1 VAAVIETALESLK
14 RSPRF
19 RDRIAHIEVLPPRE
33 PQFGELGTPLSAG
46 IAHYLDSRHIR
57 LYSHQ
62 CQAVEAL
69 RAGRNIVLCTP
80 TASGKT
86 LGFDLPVFETLESD
100 RQATA
105 LFVYPTKALSNDQ
118 LKVFKDMERATGIR
132 ADAAVYDGDTPVSRR
147 GRIREM
153 SRIIVTNPHELHHVL
168 PWHSKWERFFRN
180 LRFVVFDEAHRY
192 RGVFGSNVAF
202 VIRRL
207 RRIAR
212 FYGSSPR
219 FVLST
224 ATLANPQEFG
234 EKLVGLPFEVISE
247 DGSPRGGKTFLFYNP
262 FFDGVGTLSPH
273 QETRDL
279 FLYFVKRG
287 LQTLCFT
294 ASRRM
299 AELIALWS
307 KEATAAGSA
316 LSEQIAAYRA
326 GYLPQERR
334 EIEDA
339 LKRGL
344 LTGVT
349 STNALEVGID
359 IGSLD
364 CVIISGYPGTVL
376 ATWQQ
381 AGRSGRRNRDALAVL
396 VAFQNP
402 LDQYLMKHPESFFG
416 KPHEQA
422 IIDLANPYI
431 LSGQLL
437 CAVAELPFGTGSED
451 IFPSEHASD
460 VLGELAAE
468 GLVKET
474 PHGWVYTGRGR
485 PVEAVGL
492 DHIAR
497 DAYRITCDGVL
508 LETMD
513 TGQAYREAHMG
524 AVLLHQGE
532 THVVRRFDVENHL
545 VEVERKDVDYY
556 TQAVKAVD
564 LEILGTRSTRRLGQ
578 MAVHLGELE
587 VTEATLGYKV
597 IQNDQVIAREEL
609 ELPSLRFRTTGLWFT
624 IPGDFRRAIYD
635 RSLNFGGALHALEHA
650 MIAILPL
657 EVMCDRWDIG
667 GLSTPGHPGTGEP
680 TIFLY
685 DGYEGGI
692 GLTEK
697 AQGLMERVTRLT
709 LELIRDC
716 PCEVGCPACILS
728 PKCGNDNRPMD
739 KQGALLLLEGMLE
752 RMGGPGTRV

>member
-1 VAAVIETALESLK
+1 MIATALESL
-14 RSPRF
+14 RQSPRF
-19 RDRIAHIEVLPPRE
+19 RDRIAHIEILPARE
-33 PQFGELGTPLSAG
+33 PQYGELGEPLSAG
-46 IAHYLDSRHIR
+46 IAHYLNARRIR

-62 CQAVEAL
+62 CEAVEAL
-69 RAGRNIVLCTP
+69 RAGRNVMLCTP

-86 LGFDLPVFETLESD
+86 LGFDLPVFETLERD

-118 LKVFKDMERATGIR
+118 LKVFKEMERATGIR
-132 ADAAVYDGDTPVSRR
+132 AEAAVYDGDTPVSRR

-153 SRIIVTNPHELHHVL
+153 SRIILTNPHELHHVL

-180 LRFVVFDEAHRY
+180 LRYVVFDEAHRY

-212 FYGSSPR
+212 FYGASPR

-224 ATLANPQEFG
+224 ATLANPREFG
-234 EKLVGLPFEVISE
+234 EKLVGEPFEVISE

-262 FFDGVGTLSPH
+262 FWDGAGTHSPH

-307 KEATAAGSA
+307 KEATKAGSA

-402 LDQYLMKHPESFFG
+402 LDQYLMKHPGSFFG

-437 CAVAELPFGTGSED
+437 CAVAELPFDARQED
-451 IFPSEHASD
+451 ILPGNPI
-460 VLGELAAE
+460 VE
-468 GLVKET
+468 GD
-474 PHGWVYTGRGR
+474 P
-485 PVEAVGL
+485 P
-492 DHIAR
+492 
-497 DAYRITCDGVL
+497 
-508 LETMD
+508 
-513 TGQAYREAHMG
+513 
-524 AVLLHQGE
+524 
-532 THVVRRFDVENHL
+532 
-545 VEVERKDVDYY
+545 
-556 TQAVKAVD
+556 
-564 LEILGTRSTRRLGQ
+564 RLGLHG
-578 MAVHLGELE
+578 AG
-587 VTEATLGYKV
+587 K
-597 IQNDQVIAREEL
+597 AR
-609 ELPSLRFRTTGLWFT
+609 G
-624 IPGDFRRAIYD
+624 GRR
-635 RSLNFGGALHALEHA
+635 
-650 MIAILPL
+650 P
-657 EVMCDRWDIG
+657 
-667 GLSTPGHPGTGEP
+667 
-680 TIFLY
+680 
-685 DGYEGGI
+685 
-692 GLTEK
+692 
-697 AQGLMERVTRLT
+697 
-709 LELIRDC
+709 
-716 PCEVGCPACILS
+716 
-728 PKCGNDNRPMD
+728 RPH
-739 KQGALLLLEGMLE
+739 
-752 RMGGPGTRV
+752 RP

>member
-1 VAAVIETALESLK
+1 MIESALEAL
-14 RSPRF
+14 RQSPRF
-19 RDRIAHIEVLPPRE
+19 RDRIAHIEVLPARE
-33 PQFGELGTPLSAG
+33 PEYGELGKPLPAALSR
-46 IAHYLDSRHIR
+46 YLDARGIR

-62 CQAVEAL
+62 CGAVEAL
-69 RAGRNIVLCTP
+69 RAGRNVILCTP

-86 LGFDLPVFETLESD
+86 LGFDLPVFETLARD
-100 RQATA
+100 RLATA

-118 LKVFKDMERATGIR
+118 LKVFREMERVTGIR

-147 GRIREM
+147 GRIREI
-153 SRIIVTNPHELHHVL
+153 SRIILTNPHELHHVL

-180 LRFVVFDEAHRY
+180 LRYVVFDEAHRY

-212 FYGSSPR
+212 FYGASPS

-234 EKLVGLPFEVISE
+234 EKLAGLPFDVISG

-262 FFDGVGTLSPH
+262 FFDGAGALSPH

-307 KEATAAGSA
+307 KEATKAGSA
-316 LSEQIAAYRA
+316 LSGQIAAYRA

-381 AGRSGRRNRDALAVL
+381 AGRSGRRNREALAVL
-396 VAFQNP
+396 VAFQDP
-402 LDQYLMKHPESFFG
+402 LDQYLMKHPGSFFG

-437 CAVAELPFGTGSED
+437 CAVAELPFDAGRED
-451 IFPSEHASD
+451 TLPGEASAG
-460 VLGELAAE
+460 LLPELAAE

-497 DAYRITCDGVL
+497 DAYRITCEGAL

-513 TGQAYREAHMG
+513 VSQACREAHLG

-532 THVVRRFDVENHL
+532 SYVVRRFDAENRL
-545 VEVERKDVDYY
+545 VEVERRDVDYY
-556 TQAVKAVD
+556 TRAIKAVD
-564 LEILGTRSTRRLGQ
+564 LEILGTKDMRRMGR
-578 MAVHLGELE
+578 MIFCLGELE
-587 VTEATLGYKV
+587 VTETTLGYKV
-597 IQNDQVIAREEL
+597 IRDDQVAAREDL
-609 ELPSLRFRTTGLWFT
+609 ELPPLRFPTTGLWFT
-624 IPGDFRRAIYD
+624 IPDELRRAIHD
-635 RSLNFGGALHALEHA
+635 RGLSFGGALHALEHA
-650 MIAILPL
+650 MIAILPF
-657 EVMCDRWDIG
+657 EVLCDRWDIG

-697 AQGLMERVTRLT
+697 AQGLMDRVARLT

-716 PCEVGCPACILS
+716 PCETGCPACILS

-739 KQGALLLLEGMLE
+739 KQGALLLLEGMLD
-752 RMGGPGTRV
+752 RMR

>member
-1 VAAVIETALESLK
+1 A
-14 RSPRF
+14 
-19 RDRIAHIEVLPPRE
+19 DR
-33 PQFGELGTPLSAG
+33 LGAE
-46 IAHYLDSRHIR
+46 I
-57 LYSHQ
+57 
-62 CQAVEAL
+62 
-69 RAGRNIVLCTP
+69 
-80 TASGKT
+80 
-86 LGFDLPVFETLESD
+86 
-100 RQATA
+100 
-105 LFVYPTKALSNDQ
+105 KAY
-118 LKVFKDMERATGIR
+118 
-132 ADAAVYDGDTPVSRR
+132 VYDGDTPVSRR

-180 LRFVVFDEAHRY
+180 LRYVVFDEAHRY

-212 FYGSSPR
+212 FYGASPR

-234 EKLVGLPFEVISE
+234 EKLVGLPFDVISE

-316 LSEQIAAYRA
+316 LAEQIAAYRA

-334 EIEDA
+334 LIEDG

-396 VAFQNP
+396 VGFQNP

-437 CAVAELPFGTGSED
+437 CAVAELPFETGSEEV
-451 IFPSEHASD
+451 FPAAHAGEM
-460 VLGELAAE
+460 LGELAAE

-474 PHGWVYTGRGR
+474 PHG
-485 PVEAVGL
+485 
-492 DHIAR
+492 
-497 DAYRITCDGVL
+497 
-508 LETMD
+508 
-513 TGQAYREAHMG
+513 
-524 AVLLHQGE
+524 
-532 THVVRRFDVENHL
+532 
-545 VEVERKDVDYY
+545 
-556 TQAVKAVD
+556 
-564 LEILGTRSTRRLGQ
+564 
-578 MAVHLGELE
+578 
-587 VTEATLGYKV
+587 
-597 IQNDQVIAREEL
+597 
-609 ELPSLRFRTTGLWFT
+609 
-624 IPGDFRRAIYD
+624 
-635 RSLNFGGALHALEHA
+635 
-650 MIAILPL
+650 
-657 EVMCDRWDIG
+657 
-667 GLSTPGHPGTGEP
+667 
-680 TIFLY
+680 
-685 DGYEGGI
+685 
-692 GLTEK
+692 
-697 AQGLMERVTRLT
+697 
-709 LELIRDC
+709 
-716 PCEVGCPACILS
+716 
-728 PKCGNDNRPMD
+728 
-739 KQGALLLLEGMLE
+739 
-752 RMGGPGTRV
+752 

>member
-1 VAAVIETALESLK
+1 MIESALEAL
-14 RSPRF
+14 RQSPRF
-19 RDRIAHIEVLPPRE
+19 RDRIAHIEVLPARE
-33 PQFGELGTPLSAG
+33 PEYGELGKPLPAALSR
-46 IAHYLDSRHIR
+46 YLDARGIR

-62 CQAVEAL
+62 CGAVEAL
-69 RAGRNIVLCTP
+69 RAGRNVILCTP

-86 LGFDLPVFETLESD
+86 LGFDLPVFETLARD
-100 RQATA
+100 RLATA

-118 LKVFKDMERATGIR
+118 LKVFREMERVTGIR

-147 GRIREM
+147 GRIREI
-153 SRIIVTNPHELHHVL
+153 SRIILTNPHELHHVL

-180 LRFVVFDEAHRY
+180 LRYVVFDEAHRY

-212 FYGSSPR
+212 FYGASPS

-234 EKLVGLPFEVISE
+234 EKLAGLPFDVISG

-262 FFDGVGTLSPH
+262 FFDGAGALSPH

-307 KEATAAGSA
+307 KEATKAGSA
-316 LSEQIAAYRA
+316 LSGQIAAYRA

-381 AGRSGRRNRDALAVL
+381 AGRSGRRNREALAVL
-396 VAFQNP
+396 VAFQDP
-402 LDQYLMKHPESFFG
+402 LDQYLMKHPGSFFG

-437 CAVAELPFGTGSED
+437 CAVAELPFDAGRED
-451 IFPSEHASD
+451 TLPGEASAG
-460 VLGELAAE
+460 LLPELAAE

-497 DAYRITCDGVL
+497 DAYRITCEGAL

-513 TGQAYREAHMG
+513 VSQACREAHLG

-532 THVVRRFDVENHL
+532 SYVVRRFDAENRL
-545 VEVERKDVDYY
+545 VEVERRDVDYY
-556 TQAVKAVD
+556 TRAIKAVD
-564 LEILGTRSTRRLGQ
+564 LEILGTKDMRRMGR
-578 MAVHLGELE
+578 MIFCLGELE
-587 VTEATLGYKV
+587 VTETTLGYKV
-597 IQNDQVIAREEL
+597 IRDDQVAAREDL
-609 ELPSLRFRTTGLWFT
+609 ELPPLRFPTTGLWFT
-624 IPGDFRRAIYD
+624 IPDELRRAIHD
-635 RSLNFGGALHALEHA
+635 RGLSFGGALHALEHA
-650 MIAILPL
+650 MIAILPFEIL
-657 EVMCDRWDIG
+657 CDRWDIG
-667 GLSTPGHPGTGEP
+667 GLSTPVHPGTGEP

-697 AQGLMERVTRLT
+697 AQGLMDRVARLT

-716 PCEVGCPACILS
+716 PCETGCPACILS

-739 KQGALLLLEGMLE
+739 KQGALLLLEGMLD
-752 RMGGPGTRV
+752 RMR

>member
-1 VAAVIETALESLK
+1 MIESALEAL
-14 RSPRF
+14 RQSPRF
-19 RDRIAHIEVLPPRE
+19 RDRIAHIEVLPARE
-33 PQFGELGTPLSAG
+33 PEYGELGKPLPAALSR
-46 IAHYLDSRHIR
+46 YLDARGIR

-62 CQAVEAL
+62 CGAVEAL
-69 RAGRNIVLCTP
+69 RAGRNVILCTP

-86 LGFDLPVFETLESD
+86 LGFDLPVFETLARD
-100 RQATA
+100 RLATA

-118 LKVFKDMERATGIR
+118 LKVFREMERVTGIR

-147 GRIREM
+147 GRIREI
-153 SRIIVTNPHELHHVL
+153 SRIILTNPHELHHVL

-180 LRFVVFDEAHRY
+180 LRYVVFDEAHRY

-212 FYGSSPR
+212 FYGASPS

-234 EKLVGLPFEVISE
+234 EKLAGLPFDVISG

-262 FFDGVGTLSPH
+262 FFDGAGALSPH

-307 KEATAAGSA
+307 KEATKAGSA
-316 LSEQIAAYRA
+316 LSGQIAAYRA

-381 AGRSGRRNRDALAVL
+381 AGRSGRRNREALAVL
-396 VAFQNP
+396 VAFQDP
-402 LDQYLMKHPESFFG
+402 LDQYLMKHPGSFFG

-437 CAVAELPFGTGSED
+437 CAVAELPFDAGRED
-451 IFPSEHASD
+451 TLPGEASAG
-460 VLGELAAE
+460 LLPELAAE

-474 PHGWVYTGRGR
+474 PTDGSTRGGR

-497 DAYRITCDGVL
+497 DAYRITCEGAL

-513 TGQAYREAHMG
+513 VSQACREAHLG

-532 THVVRRFDVENHL
+532 SYVVRRFDAENRL
-545 VEVERKDVDYY
+545 VEVERRDVDYY
-556 TQAVKAVD
+556 TRAIKAVD
-564 LEILGTRSTRRLGQ
+564 LEILGTKDMRRMGR
-578 MAVHLGELE
+578 MIFCLGELE
-587 VTEATLGYKV
+587 VTETTLGYKV
-597 IQNDQVIAREEL
+597 IRDDQVAAREDL
-609 ELPSLRFRTTGLWFT
+609 ELPPLRFPTTGLWFT
-624 IPGDFRRAIYD
+624 IPDELRRAIHD
-635 RSLNFGGALHALEHA
+635 RGLSFGGALHALEHA
-650 MIAILPL
+650 MIAILPFEIL
-657 EVMCDRWDIG
+657 CDRWDIG

-697 AQGLMERVTRLT
+697 AQGLMDRVARLT

-716 PCEVGCPACILS
+716 PCETGCPACILS

-739 KQGALLLLEGMLE
+739 KQGALLLLEGMLD
-752 RMGGPGTRV
+752 RMR

>member
-1 VAAVIETALESLK
+1 MIESALEAL
-14 RSPRF
+14 RQSPRF
-19 RDRIAHIEVLPPRE
+19 RDRIAHIEVLPARE
-33 PQFGELGTPLSAG
+33 PEYGELGKPLPAALSR
-46 IAHYLDSRHIR
+46 YLDARGIR

-62 CQAVEAL
+62 CEAVEAL
-69 RAGRNIVLCTP
+69 RAGRNVILCTP

-86 LGFDLPVFETLESD
+86 LGFDLPVFETLARD
-100 RQATA
+100 RLATA

-118 LKVFKDMERATGIR
+118 LKVFREMERVTGIR

-147 GRIREM
+147 GRIREI
-153 SRIIVTNPHELHHVL
+153 SRIILTNPHELHHVL

-180 LRFVVFDEAHRY
+180 LRYVVFDEAHRY

-212 FYGSSPR
+212 FYGASPS

-234 EKLVGLPFEVISE
+234 EKLAGLPFDVISG

-262 FFDGVGTLSPH
+262 FFDGAGALSPH

-307 KEATAAGSA
+307 KEATKAGSA
-316 LSEQIAAYRA
+316 LSGQIAAYRA

-381 AGRSGRRNRDALAVL
+381 AGRSGRRNREALAVL
-396 VAFQNP
+396 VAFQDP
-402 LDQYLMKHPESFFG
+402 LDQYLMKHPGSFFG

-437 CAVAELPFGTGSED
+437 CAVAELPFDAGRED
-451 IFPSEHASD
+451 TLPGEASAG
-460 VLGELAAE
+460 LLPELAAE

-497 DAYRITCDGVL
+497 DAYRITCEGAL

-513 TGQAYREAHMG
+513 VSQACREAHLG

-532 THVVRRFDVENHL
+532 SYVVRRFDAENRL
-545 VEVERKDVDYY
+545 VEVERRDVDYY
-556 TQAVKAVD
+556 TRAIKAVD
-564 LEILGTRSTRRLGQ
+564 LEILGTKDMRRMGR
-578 MAVHLGELE
+578 MIFCLGELE
-587 VTEATLGYKV
+587 VTETTLGYKV
-597 IQNDQVIAREEL
+597 IRDDQVAAREDL
-609 ELPSLRFRTTGLWFT
+609 ELPPLRFPTTGLWFT
-624 IPGDFRRAIYD
+624 IPDELRRAIHD
-635 RSLNFGGALHALEHA
+635 RGLSFGGALHALEHA
-650 MIAILPL
+650 MIAILPFEIL
-657 EVMCDRWDIG
+657 CDRWDIG

-697 AQGLMERVTRLT
+697 AQGLMDRVARLT

-716 PCEVGCPACILS
+716 PCETGCPACILS

-739 KQGALLLLEGMLE
+739 KQGALLLLEGMLD
-752 RMGGPGTRV
+752 RMR

>member
-1 VAAVIETALESLK
+1 MIETALESLK
-14 RSPRF
+14 LSPRF
-19 RDRIAHIEVLPPRE
+19 RDRIAHIEVLPARD
-33 PQFGELGTPLSAG
+33 PQYGELGAPLSAG
-46 IAHYLDSRHIR
+46 ILHYLNSRHIR

-69 RAGRNIVLCTP
+69 RAGRNVILCTP

-180 LRFVVFDEAHRY
+180 LRYVVFDEAHRY
-192 RGVFGSNVAF
+192 RGVFGSNVAL

-234 EKLVGLPFEVISE
+234 EKLVGLPFDVISE

-262 FFDGVGTLSPH
+262 FFDGAGTLSPH

-307 KEATAAGSA
+307 KEATAAGRA
-316 LSEQIAAYRA
+316 LSGQIAAYRA
-326 GYLPQERR
+326 GYLPKERR

-437 CAVAELPFGTGSED
+437 CAVAELPFDTRSED
-451 IFPSEHASD
+451 IFPASHAGEM
-460 VLGELAAE
+460 LRELAAE
-468 GLVKET
+468 GLVKDT

-564 LEILGTRSTRRLGQ
+564 LEILDTRSTRTLGQ
-578 MAVHLGELE
+578 LAVHLGDLE
-587 VTEATLGYKV
+587 VTELTMGYKV
-597 IQNDQVIAREEL
+597 IQNDQVVAREEL
-609 ELPSLRFRTTGLWFT
+609 DLPPLRFRTTGLWFT
-624 IPGDFRRAIYD
+624 IPNELRRALYD
-635 RSLNFGGALHALEHA
+635 RNLNFGGALHALEHA

-697 AQGLMERVTRLT
+697 AQGLMARVTRLT

-752 RMGGPGTRV
+752 KMR

>member
-1 VAAVIETALESLK
+1 MIESALEAL
-14 RSPRF
+14 RQSPRF
-19 RDRIAHIEVLPPRE
+19 RDRIAHIEVLPARE
-33 PQFGELGTPLSAG
+33 PEYGELGKPLPAALSR
-46 IAHYLDSRHIR
+46 YLDARGIR

-62 CQAVEAL
+62 CGAVEAL
-69 RAGRNIVLCTP
+69 RAGRNVILCTP

-86 LGFDLPVFETLESD
+86 LGFDLPVFETLARD
-100 RQATA
+100 RRAAA

-118 LKVFKDMERATGIR
+118 LKVFREMERVTGIR

-147 GRIREM
+147 GRIREI
-153 SRIIVTNPHELHHVL
+153 SRIILTNPHELHHVL

-180 LRFVVFDEAHRY
+180 LRYVVFDEAHRY

-212 FYGSSPR
+212 FYGASPS

-234 EKLVGLPFEVISE
+234 EKLAGLPFDVISG

-262 FFDGVGTLSPH
+262 FFDGAGALSPH

-307 KEATAAGSA
+307 KEATKAGSA
-316 LSEQIAAYRA
+316 LSGQIAAYRA

-396 VAFQNP
+396 VAFQDP
-402 LDQYLMKHPESFFG
+402 LDQYLMKHPGSFFG

-437 CAVAELPFGTGSED
+437 CAVAELPFDAGRED
-451 IFPSEHASD
+451 TLPGEASAG
-460 VLGELAAE
+460 LLPELAAE

-497 DAYRITCDGVL
+497 DAYRITCEGAL

-513 TGQAYREAHMG
+513 VSQACREAHLG

-532 THVVRRFDVENHL
+532 SYVVRRFDAENRL
-545 VEVERKDVDYY
+545 VEVERRDVDYY
-556 TQAVKAVD
+556 TRAIKAVD
-564 LEILGTRSTRRLGQ
+564 LEILGTKDMRRMGR
-578 MAVHLGELE
+578 MIFCLGELE
-587 VTEATLGYKV
+587 VTETTLGYKV
-597 IQNDQVIAREEL
+597 IRDDQVAAREDL
-609 ELPSLRFRTTGLWFT
+609 ELPPLRFPTTGLWFT
-624 IPGDFRRAIYD
+624 IPDELRRAIHD
-635 RSLNFGGALHALEHA
+635 RGLSFGGALHALEHA
-650 MIAILPL
+650 MIAILPFEIL
-657 EVMCDRWDIG
+657 CDRWDIG

-697 AQGLMERVTRLT
+697 AQGLMDRVARLT

-716 PCEVGCPACILS
+716 PCETGCPACILS

-739 KQGALLLLEGMLE
+739 KQGALLLLEGMLD
-752 RMGGPGTRV
+752 RMR

>member
-1 VAAVIETALESLK
+1 MIESALDAL
-14 RSPRF
+14 RQSPRF
-19 RDRIAHIEVLPPRE
+19 RDRIAHIEVLPARE
-33 PQFGELGTPLSAG
+33 PEYGELGEPLPAALSR
-46 IAHYLDSRHIR
+46 YLDARGIR

-62 CQAVEAL
+62 CEAVEAL
-69 RAGRNIVLCTP
+69 RAGRNVILCTP

-86 LGFDLPVFETLESD
+86 LGFDLPVFETLARD
-100 RQATA
+100 RRAAA

-118 LKVFKDMERATGIR
+118 LKVFREMERVTGIR

-147 GRIREM
+147 GRIREI
-153 SRIIVTNPHELHHVL
+153 SRIILTNPHELHHVL

-180 LRFVVFDEAHRY
+180 LRYVVFDEAHRY

-212 FYGSSPR
+212 FYGASPS

-234 EKLVGLPFEVISE
+234 EKLAGLPFDVISG

-262 FFDGVGTLSPH
+262 FFDGAGALSPH

-307 KEATAAGSA
+307 KEATKAGSA
-316 LSEQIAAYRA
+316 LSGQIAAYRA

-334 EIEDA
+334 GIEDA

-396 VAFQNP
+396 VAFQDP
-402 LDQYLMKHPESFFG
+402 LDQYLMKHPGSFFG

-437 CAVAELPFGTGSED
+437 CAVAELPFDAGRED
-451 IFPSEHASD
+451 TLPGEASAG
-460 VLGELAAE
+460 LLPELAAE

-497 DAYRITCDGVL
+497 DAYRITCEGAL

-513 TGQAYREAHMG
+513 VSQACREAHLG

-532 THVVRRFDVENHL
+532 SYVVRRFDAENRL
-545 VEVERKDVDYY
+545 VEVERRDVDYY
-556 TQAVKAVD
+556 TRAIKAVD
-564 LEILGTRSTRRLGQ
+564 LEILGTKDMRRMGR
-578 MAVHLGELE
+578 MIFCLGELE
-587 VTEATLGYKV
+587 VTETTLGYKV
-597 IQNDQVIAREEL
+597 IRDDQVAAREDL
-609 ELPSLRFRTTGLWFT
+609 ELPPLRFRTTGLWFT
-624 IPGDFRRAIYD
+624 IPDELRRAIHD
-635 RSLNFGGALHALEHA
+635 RGLSFGGALHALEHA
-650 MIAILPL
+650 MIAILPF
-657 EVMCDRWDIG
+657 EVLCDRWDIG

-697 AQGLMERVTRLT
+697 AQGLMDRVTRLT

-716 PCEVGCPACILS
+716 PCETGCPACILS

-739 KQGALLLLEGMLE
+739 KQGALLLLAGMLE
-752 RMGGPGTRV
+752 NMRQ

>member
-1 VAAVIETALESLK
+1 MIESALEAL
-14 RSPRF
+14 RQSPRF
-19 RDRIAHIEVLPPRE
+19 RDRIAHIEVLPARE
-33 PQFGELGTPLSAG
+33 PEYGELGKPLPAALSR
-46 IAHYLDSRHIR
+46 YLDARGIR

-62 CQAVEAL
+62 CGAVEAL
-69 RAGRNIVLCTP
+69 RAGRNVILCTP

-86 LGFDLPVFETLESD
+86 LGFDLPVFETLARD
-100 RQATA
+100 RLATA

-118 LKVFKDMERATGIR
+118 LKVFREMERVTGIR

-147 GRIREM
+147 GRIREI
-153 SRIIVTNPHELHHVL
+153 SRIILTNPHELHHVL

-180 LRFVVFDEAHRY
+180 LRYVVFDEAHRY

-212 FYGSSPR
+212 FYGASPS

-234 EKLVGLPFEVISE
+234 EKLAGLPFDVISG

-262 FFDGVGTLSPH
+262 FFDGAGALSPH

-307 KEATAAGSA
+307 KEATKAGSA

-381 AGRSGRRNRDALAVL
+381 AGRSGRRNREALAVL
-396 VAFQNP
+396 VAFQDP
-402 LDQYLMKHPESFFG
+402 LDQYLMKHPGSFFG

-437 CAVAELPFGTGSED
+437 CAVAELPFDAGRED
-451 IFPSEHASD
+451 TLPGEASAG
-460 VLGELAAE
+460 LLPELAAE

-497 DAYRITCDGVL
+497 DAYRITCEGAL

-513 TGQAYREAHMG
+513 VSQACREAHLG

-532 THVVRRFDVENHL
+532 SYVVRRFDAENRL
-545 VEVERKDVDYY
+545 VEVERRDVDYY
-556 TQAVKAVD
+556 TRAIKAVD
-564 LEILGTRSTRRLGQ
+564 LEILGTKDMRRMGR
-578 MAVHLGELE
+578 MIFCLGELE
-587 VTEATLGYKV
+587 VTETTLGYKV
-597 IQNDQVIAREEL
+597 IRDDQVAAREDL
-609 ELPSLRFRTTGLWFT
+609 ELPPLRFPTTGLWFT
-624 IPGDFRRAIYD
+624 IPDELRRAIHD
-635 RSLNFGGALHALEHA
+635 RGLSFGGALHALEHA
-650 MIAILPL
+650 MIAILPFEIL
-657 EVMCDRWDIG
+657 CDRWDIG

-697 AQGLMERVTRLT
+697 AQGLMDRVARLT

-716 PCEVGCPACILS
+716 PCETGCPACILS

-739 KQGALLLLEGMLE
+739 KQGALLLLEGMLD
-752 RMGGPGTRV
+752 RMR

>member
-1 VAAVIETALESLK
+1 MIESALDAL
-14 RSPRF
+14 RQSPRF
-19 RDRIAHIEVLPPRE
+19 RDRIAHIEVLPARE
-33 PQFGELGTPLSAG
+33 PEYGELGKPLPAALSR
-46 IAHYLDSRHIR
+46 YLDARGIR

-62 CQAVEAL
+62 CGAVEAL
-69 RAGRNIVLCTP
+69 RAGRNVILCTP

-86 LGFDLPVFETLESD
+86 LGFDLPVFETLARD
-100 RQATA
+100 RLATA

-118 LKVFKDMERATGIR
+118 LKVFREMERVTGIR

-147 GRIREM
+147 GRIREI
-153 SRIIVTNPHELHHVL
+153 SRIILTNPHELHHVL

-180 LRFVVFDEAHRY
+180 LRYVVFDEAHRY

-212 FYGSSPR
+212 FYGASPS

-234 EKLVGLPFEVISE
+234 EKLAGLPFDVISG

-262 FFDGVGTLSPH
+262 FFDGAGALSPH

-307 KEATAAGSA
+307 KEATKAGSA
-316 LSEQIAAYRA
+316 LSGQIAAYRA

-381 AGRSGRRNRDALAVL
+381 AGRSGRRNREALAVL
-396 VAFQNP
+396 VAFQDP
-402 LDQYLMKHPESFFG
+402 LDQYLMKHPGSFFG

-437 CAVAELPFGTGSED
+437 CAVAELPFDAGQED
-451 IFPSEHASD
+451 ILPGEVSAG
-460 VLGELAAE
+460 LLPELAAE

-497 DAYRITCDGVL
+497 DAYRITCEGAL

-513 TGQAYREAHMG
+513 VSQACREAHLG

-532 THVVRRFDVENHL
+532 SYVVRRFDAENRL
-545 VEVERKDVDYY
+545 VEVERRDVDYY
-556 TQAVKAVD
+556 TRAIKAVD
-564 LEILGTRSTRRLGQ
+564 LEILGTKDMRRMGR
-578 MAVHLGELE
+578 MIFCLGELE
-587 VTEATLGYKV
+587 VTETTLGYKV
-597 IQNDQVIAREEL
+597 IRDDQVAAREDL
-609 ELPSLRFRTTGLWFT
+609 ELPPLRFPTTGLWFT
-624 IPGDFRRAIYD
+624 IPDELRRAIHD
-635 RSLNFGGALHALEHA
+635 RGLSFGGALHALEHA
-650 MIAILPL
+650 MIAILPFEIL
-657 EVMCDRWDIG
+657 CDRWDIG

-697 AQGLMERVTRLT
+697 AQGLMDRVARLT

-716 PCEVGCPACILS
+716 PCETGCPACILS

-739 KQGALLLLEGMLE
+739 KQGALLLLEGMLD
-752 RMGGPGTRV
+752 RMR

>member
-1 VAAVIETALESLK
+1 MIESALEAL
-14 RSPRF
+14 RQSPRF
-19 RDRIAHIEVLPPRE
+19 RDRIAHIEVLPARE
-33 PQFGELGTPLSAG
+33 PEYGELGKPLPAALSR
-46 IAHYLDSRHIR
+46 YLDARGIR

-62 CQAVEAL
+62 CGAVEAL
-69 RAGRNIVLCTP
+69 RAGRNVILCTP

-86 LGFDLPVFETLESD
+86 LGFDLPVFETLARD
-100 RQATA
+100 RLATA

-118 LKVFKDMERATGIR
+118 LKVFREMERVTGIR

-147 GRIREM
+147 GRIREI
-153 SRIIVTNPHELHHVL
+153 SRIILTNPHELHHVL

-180 LRFVVFDEAHRY
+180 LRYVVFDEAHRY

-212 FYGSSPR
+212 FYGASPS

-234 EKLVGLPFEVISE
+234 EKLAGLPFDVISG

-262 FFDGVGTLSPH
+262 FFDGAGALSPH

-307 KEATAAGSA
+307 KEATKAGSA
-316 LSEQIAAYRA
+316 LSGQIAAYRA

-381 AGRSGRRNRDALAVL
+381 AGRSGRRNREALAVL
-396 VAFQNP
+396 VAFQDP
-402 LDQYLMKHPESFFG
+402 LDQYLMKHPGSFFG

-437 CAVAELPFGTGSED
+437 CAVAELPFDAGRED
-451 IFPSEHASD
+451 TLPGEASAG
-460 VLGELAAE
+460 LLPELAAE

-497 DAYRITCDGVL
+497 DAYRITCEGAL

-513 TGQAYREAHMG
+513 VSQACREAHLG

-532 THVVRRFDVENHL
+532 SYVVRRFDAENRL
-545 VEVERKDVDYY
+545 VEVERRDVDYY
-556 TQAVKAVD
+556 TRAIKAVD
-564 LEILGTRSTRRLGQ
+564 LEILGTKDMRRMGR
-578 MAVHLGELE
+578 MIFCLGELE
-587 VTEATLGYKV
+587 VTETTLGYKV
-597 IQNDQVIAREEL
+597 IRDDQVAAREDL
-609 ELPSLRFRTTGLWFT
+609 ELPPLRFPTTGLWFT
-624 IPGDFRRAIYD
+624 IPDELRRAIHD
-635 RSLNFGGALHALEHA
+635 RGLSFGGALHALEHA
-650 MIAILPL
+650 MIAILPFEIL
-657 EVMCDRWDIG
+657 CDRWDIG

-697 AQGLMERVTRLT
+697 AQGLMDRVARLT

-716 PCEVGCPACILS
+716 PCETGCPACILS

-739 KQGALLLLEGMLE
+739 KQGALLLL
-752 RMGGPGTRV
+752 

>member
-1 VAAVIETALESLK
+1 MIETALESLK
-14 RSPRF
+14 MSPRF

-33 PQFGELGTPLSAG
+33 PQFGELGAPLSAG
-46 IAHYLDSRHIR
+46 ISHYLNSRHIR

-69 RAGRNIVLCTP
+69 RAGRNVILCTP

-180 LRFVVFDEAHRY
+180 LRYVVFDEAHRY

-212 FYGSSPR
+212 FYGASPR

-234 EKLVGLPFEVISE
+234 EKLVGAPFAVISE

-316 LSEQIAAYRA
+316 LAEQIAAYRA

-334 EIEDA
+334 LIEDG

-396 VAFQNP
+396 VGFQNP
-402 LDQYLMKHPESFFG
+402 LDQYLMRHPESFFG

-437 CAVAELPFGTGSED
+437 CAVAELPFETGSEEN
-451 IFPSEHASD
+451 FPAAHVGEM
-460 VLGELAAE
+460 LGELAAE

-497 DAYRITCDGVL
+497 DAYRITSDGVL

-513 TGQAYREAHMG
+513 TSQAYREAHMG

-532 THVVRRFDVENHL
+532 SHVVRRFDVENHL

-556 TQAVKAVD
+556 TQAIKNVD
-564 LEILGTRSTRRLGQ
+564 LEILGTRATRRLGQ

-587 VTEATLGYKV
+587 VSEMTLGYKV
-597 IQNDQVIAREEL
+597 IQNDQVVAREEL
-609 ELPSLRFRTTGLWFT
+609 DLPPLRFRTTGLWFT
-624 IPGDFRRAIYD
+624 IPNELRRAIYD
-635 RSLNFGGALHALEHA
+635 RGLNFGGALHALEHA
-650 MIAILPL
+650 MIAILPF

-716 PCEVGCPACILS
+716 PCETGCPACILS

-739 KQGALLLLEGMLE
+739 KQGAFLLLEGMLE

>member
-1 VAAVIETALESLK
+1 VAAVIESALDAL
-14 RSPRF
+14 RQSPRF
-19 RDRIAHIEVLPPRE
+19 RDRIAHIEVLPARE
-33 PQFGELGTPLSAG
+33 PEYGELGKPLPAALSR
-46 IAHYLDSRHIR
+46 YLDARGIR

-62 CQAVEAL
+62 CGAVEAL
-69 RAGRNIVLCTP
+69 RAGRNVILCTP

-86 LGFDLPVFETLESD
+86 LGFDLPVFETLARD
-100 RQATA
+100 RLATA

-118 LKVFKDMERATGIR
+118 LKVFREMERVTGIR

-147 GRIREM
+147 GRIREI
-153 SRIIVTNPHELHHVL
+153 SRIILTNPHELHHVL

-180 LRFVVFDEAHRY
+180 LRYVVFDEAHRY

-212 FYGSSPR
+212 FYGASPS

-234 EKLVGLPFEVISE
+234 EKLAGLPFDVISG

-262 FFDGVGTLSPH
+262 FFDGAGALSPH

-307 KEATAAGSA
+307 KEATKAGSA
-316 LSEQIAAYRA
+316 LSGQIAAYRA

-381 AGRSGRRNRDALAVL
+381 AGRSGRRNREALAVL
-396 VAFQNP
+396 VAFQDP
-402 LDQYLMKHPESFFG
+402 LDQYLMKHPGSFFG

-437 CAVAELPFGTGSED
+437 CAVAELPFDAGQED
-451 IFPSEHASD
+451 ILPGEVSAG
-460 VLGELAAE
+460 LLPELAAE

-497 DAYRITCDGVL
+497 DAYRITCEGAL

-513 TGQAYREAHMG
+513 VSQACREAHLG

-532 THVVRRFDVENHL
+532 SYVVRRFDAENRL
-545 VEVERKDVDYY
+545 VEVERRDVDYY
-556 TQAVKAVD
+556 TRAIKAVD
-564 LEILGTRSTRRLGQ
+564 LEILGTKDMRRMGR
-578 MAVHLGELE
+578 MIFCLGELE
-587 VTEATLGYKV
+587 VTETTLGYKV
-597 IQNDQVIAREEL
+597 IRDDQVAAREDL
-609 ELPSLRFRTTGLWFT
+609 ELPPLRFPTTGLWFT
-624 IPGDFRRAIYD
+624 IPDELRRAIHD
-635 RSLNFGGALHALEHA
+635 RGLSFGGALHALEHA
-650 MIAILPL
+650 MIAILPFEIL
-657 EVMCDRWDIG
+657 CDRWDIG

-697 AQGLMERVTRLT
+697 AQGLMDRVARLT

-716 PCEVGCPACILS
+716 PCETGCPACILS

-739 KQGALLLLEGMLE
+739 KQGALLLLEGMLD
-752 RMGGPGTRV
+752 RMR

>member
-1 VAAVIETALESLK
+1 VAAVIATALEALK

-19 RDRIAHIEVLPPRE
+19 RDRIAHIEILPARE
-33 PQFGELGTPLSAG
+33 PRYGELGEPLSAG
-46 IAHYLDSRHIR
+46 LQHYLDARRIR

-62 CQAVEAL
+62 CEAVEAL
-69 RAGRNIVLCTP
+69 RAGRNVILCTP

-86 LGFDLPVFETLESD
+86 LGFDLPVFETLERD

-153 SRIIVTNPHELHHVL
+153 SRIILTNPHELHHVL

-180 LRFVVFDEAHRY
+180 LRYVVFDEAHRY

-212 FYGSSPR
+212 FYGASPR

-224 ATLANPQEFG
+224 ATLANPKEFG
-234 EKLVGLPFEVISE
+234 ERLVGEPFEVIAE

-262 FFDGVGTLSPH
+262 FWDGVGTLSPH

-307 KEATAAGSA
+307 KEAVNAGSA
-316 LSEQIAAYRA
+316 LTDQIAAYRA

-334 EIEDA
+334 GIEDA

-402 LDQYLMKHPESFFG
+402 LDQYLMKHPGSFFG

-437 CAVAELPFGTGSED
+437 CAAAELPFEAGRED
-451 IFPSEHASD
+451 ILPGEAAAG
-460 VLGELAAE
+460 LLPELAAE

-497 DAYRITCDGVL
+497 DAYRITCGGAL

-513 TGQAYREAHMG
+513 VSQAYREAHLG

-532 THVVRRFDVENHL
+532 SYVVRRFDVENRL
-545 VEVERKDVDYY
+545 VEAERMDVDCY
-556 TQAVKAVD
+556 TQAIKAVD
-564 LEILGTRSTRRLGQ
+564 LEILGTRDMRRVGR
-578 MAVHLGELE
+578 MVFCLGELE
-587 VTEATLGYKV
+587 VTETALGYKV
-597 IQNDQVIAREEL
+597 IQDDQVVARETL
-609 ELPSLRFRTTGLWFT
+609 ELPPLRFRTTGLWFT
-624 IPGDFRRAIYD
+624 IPHELRRAVHD
-635 RSLNFGGALHALEHA
+635 RGLNFGGALHALEHA
-650 MIAILPL
+650 MIAVLPF

-716 PCEVGCPACILS
+716 PCETGCPACILS

-752 RMGGPGTRV
+752 NMKATGGS

>member
-1 VAAVIETALESLK
+1 VIETALESLK
-14 RSPRF
+14 MSPRF
-19 RDRIAHIEVLPPRE
+19 RERIAHIEVLPARE
-33 PQFGELGTPLSAG
+33 PQYGELGAALSAG
-46 IAHYLDSRHIR
+46 ILHYLDSRHIR

-62 CQAVEAL
+62 CQAIEAL

-86 LGFDLPVFETLESD
+86 LGFDLPVFETLEGD

-118 LKVFKDMERATGIR
+118 FKVFKDMERATGIR
-132 ADAAVYDGDTPVSRR
+132 ADTAVYDGDTPVSRR

-153 SRIIVTNPHELHHVL
+153 SRIIITNPHELHHVL

-180 LRFVVFDEAHRY
+180 LRYVVFDEAHRY
-192 RGVFGSNVAF
+192 RGVFGSNVAL

-207 RRIAR
+207 RRIAG
-212 FYGSSPR
+212 FYGASPR

-234 EKLVGLPFEVISE
+234 EKLVGLPFDVISE

-262 FFDGVGTLSPH
+262 FFDGVGSLSPH

-279 FLYFVKRG
+279 FLFFVRRG

-307 KEATAAGSA
+307 KEATASGSA
-316 LSEQIAAYRA
+316 LSKQIAAYRA
-326 GYLPQERR
+326 GYLPKERR

-396 VAFQNP
+396 VGFQNP

-422 IIDLANPYI
+422 IIDLENPYI

-437 CAVAELPFGTGSED
+437 CTVAELPLDARGEA
-451 IFPSEHASD
+451 IFPMAYSGE
-460 VLGELAAE
+460 LLPELAAE
-468 GLVKET
+468 GLVKDT

-497 DAYRITCDGVL
+497 DAYHITCDGVL

-513 TGQAYREAHMG
+513 AGQAYREAHLG
-524 AVLLHQGE
+524 AVLLHQGD
-532 THVVRRFDVENHL
+532 THVVRRFDLENHL
-545 VEVERKDVDYY
+545 VEVERTDVDYY
-556 TQAVKAVD
+556 TQAIKTVD
-564 LEILGTRSTRRLGQ
+564 LEILATRDTRRLGQ

-587 VTEATLGYKV
+587 VTEKTLGYKV
-597 IQNDQVIAREEL
+597 MQNDQVIAREEL
-609 ELPSLRFRTTGLWFT
+609 ELPPLSFRTAGLWFT
-624 IPGDFRRAIYD
+624 IPGELRRAIYD
-635 RSLNFGGALHALEHA
+635 GNFNFGGALHALEHA

-697 AQGLMERVTRLT
+697 AQELMERVTRLT

-716 PCEVGCPACILS
+716 PCELGCPACILS

>member
-1 VAAVIETALESLK
+1 MIESALDAL
-14 RSPRF
+14 RQSPRF
-19 RDRIAHIEVLPPRE
+19 RDRIAHIEVLPARE
-33 PQFGELGTPLSAG
+33 PEYGELGKPLPAALSR
-46 IAHYLDSRHIR
+46 YLDARGIR

-62 CQAVEAL
+62 CGAVEAL
-69 RAGRNIVLCTP
+69 RAGRNVILCTP

-86 LGFDLPVFETLESD
+86 LGFDLPVFETLARD
-100 RQATA
+100 RLATA

-118 LKVFKDMERATGIR
+118 LKVFREMERVTGIR

-147 GRIREM
+147 GRIREI
-153 SRIIVTNPHELHHVL
+153 SRIILTNPHELHHVL

-180 LRFVVFDEAHRY
+180 LRYVVFDEAHRY

-212 FYGSSPR
+212 FYGASPS

-234 EKLVGLPFEVISE
+234 EKLAGLPFDVISG

-262 FFDGVGTLSPH
+262 FFDGAGALSPH

-307 KEATAAGSA
+307 KEATKAGSA
-316 LSEQIAAYRA
+316 LSGQIAAYRA

-381 AGRSGRRNRDALAVL
+381 AGRSGRRNREALAVL
-396 VAFQNP
+396 VAFQDP
-402 LDQYLMKHPESFFG
+402 LDQYLMKHPGSFFG

-437 CAVAELPFGTGSED
+437 CAVAELPFDAGRED
-451 IFPSEHASD
+451 TLPGEASAG
-460 VLGELAAE
+460 LLPELAAE

-497 DAYRITCDGVL
+497 DAYRITCEGAL

-513 TGQAYREAHMG
+513 VSQACREAHLG

-532 THVVRRFDVENHL
+532 SYVVRRFDAENRL
-545 VEVERKDVDYY
+545 VEVERRDVDYY
-556 TQAVKAVD
+556 TRAIKAVD
-564 LEILGTRSTRRLGQ
+564 LEILGTKDMRRMGR
-578 MAVHLGELE
+578 MIFCLGELE
-587 VTEATLGYKV
+587 VTETTLGYKV
-597 IQNDQVIAREEL
+597 IRDDQVAAREDL
-609 ELPSLRFRTTGLWFT
+609 ELPPLRFPTTGLWFT
-624 IPGDFRRAIYD
+624 IPDELRRAIHD
-635 RSLNFGGALHALEHA
+635 RGLSFGGALHALEHA
-650 MIAILPL
+650 MIAILPFEIL
-657 EVMCDRWDIG
+657 CDRWDIG

-697 AQGLMERVTRLT
+697 AQGLMDRVARLT

-716 PCEVGCPACILS
+716 PCETGCPA
-728 PKCGNDNRPMD
+728 
-739 KQGALLLLEGMLE
+739 
-752 RMGGPGTRV
+752 

>member
-1 VAAVIETALESLK
+1 MIATALESI
-14 RSPRF
+14 RQSPRF
-19 RDRIAHIEVLPPRE
+19 RDRIAHVEVLPARE
-33 PQFGELGTPLSAG
+33 PHYGELGEPLSAG
-46 IAHYLDSRHIR
+46 ISHYLDARRIR

-62 CQAVEAL
+62 CEAVEAL
-69 RAGRNIVLCTP
+69 RAGRNVMLCTP

-86 LGFDLPVFETLESD
+86 LGFDLPVFETLERD

-132 ADAAVYDGDTPVSRR
+132 ADAAVYDGDTPASRR

-153 SRIIVTNPHELHHVL
+153 SRIILTNPHELHHVL

-180 LRFVVFDEAHRY
+180 LHYVVFDEAHRY

-212 FYGSSPR
+212 FYGASPR

-224 ATLANPQEFG
+224 ATLANPREFG
-234 EKLVGLPFEVISE
+234 EKLVGLPFDVISE

-262 FFDGVGTLSPH
+262 FFDGTGAHSPH

-307 KEATAAGSA
+307 KEATKAGSA

-402 LDQYLMKHPESFFG
+402 LDQYLMKHPGSFFG

-437 CAVAELPFGTGSED
+437 CAVAELPYDAGRE
-451 IFPSEHASD
+451 D
-460 VLGELAAE
+460 VLTGEVVSTLLPELAAE
-468 GLVKET
+468 GLVRET

-492 DHIAR
+492 EHIAR
-497 DAYRITCDGVL
+497 DAYRITCGDAL

-513 TGQAYREAHMG
+513 VSQAFREAHLG
-524 AVLLHQGE
+524 GVLLHQGE
-532 THVVRRFDVENHL
+532 TYVVRRFDAENRL
-545 VEVERKDVDYY
+545 VEAERKDVDYY
-556 TQAVKAVD
+556 TQAIKAVD
-564 LEILGTRSTRRLGQ
+564 LEILGTRDIRRIGR
-578 MAVHLGELE
+578 MVFCLGELE
-587 VTEATLGYKV
+587 VAETTLGYKV
-597 IQNDQVIAREEL
+597 IQDDQVVARETL
-609 ELPSLRFRTTGLWFT
+609 ELPPLRFRTTGLWFA
-624 IPGDFRRAIYD
+624 IPGELRRAVHD
-635 RSLNFGGALHALEHA
+635 RGLNFGGALHALEHA
-650 MIAILPL
+650 MIAILPF

-697 AQGLMERVTRLT
+697 AQELMERVTRQT

-716 PCEVGCPACILS
+716 PCETGCPACILS

-752 RMGGPGTRV
+752 MMR

>member
-1 VAAVIETALESLK
+1 VIESALDAL
-14 RSPRF
+14 RQSPRF
-19 RDRIAHIEVLPPRE
+19 RDRIAHIEVLPARE
-33 PQFGELGTPLSAG
+33 PEYGELGEPLPAALSR
-46 IAHYLDSRHIR
+46 YLDARGIR

-62 CQAVEAL
+62 CEAVEAL
-69 RAGRNIVLCTP
+69 RAGRNVILCTP

-86 LGFDLPVFETLESD
+86 LGFDLPVFETLARD
-100 RQATA
+100 RRAAA

-118 LKVFKDMERATGIR
+118 LKVFREMERATGIR

-147 GRIREM
+147 GRIREI
-153 SRIIVTNPHELHHVL
+153 SRIILTNPHELHHVL

-180 LRFVVFDEAHRY
+180 LRYVVFDEAHRY

-212 FYGSSPR
+212 FYGASPS

-234 EKLVGLPFEVISE
+234 EKLAGLPFDVISG

-262 FFDGVGTLSPH
+262 FFDGAGALSPH

-307 KEATAAGSA
+307 KEATKAGSA
-316 LSEQIAAYRA
+316 LSGQIAAYRA

-381 AGRSGRRNRDALAVL
+381 AGRSGRRNREALAVL
-396 VAFQNP
+396 VAFQDP
-402 LDQYLMKHPESFFG
+402 LDQYLMKHPGSFFG

-437 CAVAELPFGTGSED
+437 CAVAELPFDAGRED
-451 IFPSEHASD
+451 TLPGEASAG
-460 VLGELAAE
+460 LLPELAAE

-497 DAYRITCDGVL
+497 DAYRITCEGAL

-513 TGQAYREAHMG
+513 VSQACREAHLG

-532 THVVRRFDVENHL
+532 SYVVRRFDAENRL
-545 VEVERKDVDYY
+545 VEVERRDVDYY
-556 TQAVKAVD
+556 TRAIKAVD
-564 LEILGTRSTRRLGQ
+564 LEILGTKDMRRMGR
-578 MAVHLGELE
+578 MIFCLGELE
-587 VTEATLGYKV
+587 VTETTLGYKV
-597 IQNDQVIAREEL
+597 IRDDQVAAREDL
-609 ELPSLRFRTTGLWFT
+609 ELPPLRFPTTGLWFT
-624 IPGDFRRAIYD
+624 IPDELRRAIHD
-635 RSLNFGGALHALEHA
+635 RGLSFGGALHALEHA
-650 MIAILPL
+650 MIAILPFEIL
-657 EVMCDRWDIG
+657 CDRWDIG

-697 AQGLMERVTRLT
+697 AQGLMDRVARLT

-716 PCEVGCPACILS
+716 PCETGCPACILS

-739 KQGALLLLEGMLE
+739 KQGALLLLEGMLD
-752 RMGGPGTRV
+752 RMR

>member
-1 VAAVIETALESLK
+1 M
-14 RSPRF
+14 P
-19 RDRIAHIEVLPPRE
+19 
-33 PQFGELGTPLSAG
+33 
-46 IAHYLDSRHIR
+46 
-57 LYSHQ
+57 
-62 CQAVEAL
+62 C
-69 RAGRNIVLCTP
+69 GR
-80 TASGKT
+80 
-86 LGFDLPVFETLESD
+86 
-100 RQATA
+100 
-105 LFVYPTKALSNDQ
+105 
-118 LKVFKDMERATGIR
+118 
-132 ADAAVYDGDTPVSRR
+132 
-147 GRIREM
+147 
-153 SRIIVTNPHELHHVL
+153 
-168 PWHSKWERFFRN
+168 
-180 LRFVVFDEAHRY
+180 
-192 RGVFGSNVAF
+192 
-202 VIRRL
+202 
-207 RRIAR
+207 
-212 FYGSSPR
+212 
-219 FVLST
+219 
-224 ATLANPQEFG
+224 
-234 EKLVGLPFEVISE
+234 
-247 DGSPRGGKTFLFYNP
+247 
-262 FFDGVGTLSPH
+262 
-273 QETRDL
+273 
-279 FLYFVKRG
+279 
-287 LQTLCFT
+287 
-294 ASRRM
+294 
-299 AELIALWS
+299 
-307 KEATAAGSA
+307 KEATASGSA

-326 GYLPQERR
+326 GYLPKERR

-396 VAFQNP
+396 VGFQNP

-422 IIDLANPYI
+422 IIDLENPYI
-431 LSGQLL
+431 LSGHLL
-437 CAVAELPFGTGSED
+437 CTVAELPLDTRSEAV
-451 IFPSEHASD
+451 FPMAYSGE
-460 VLGELAAE
+460 LLPELAAE

-497 DAYRITCDGVL
+497 DAYHITCDGVL

-513 TGQAYREAHMG
+513 AGQAYREAHLG
-524 AVLLHQGE
+524 AVLLHQGD
-532 THVVRRFDVENHL
+532 THVVRRFDLENHL

-556 TQAVKAVD
+556 TQAVKTVD
-564 LEILGTRSTRRLGQ
+564 LEILATRDTRRLGQ

-587 VTEATLGYKV
+587 VTEKTLGYKV
-597 IQNDQVIAREEL
+597 MQNDQVIAREEL
-609 ELPSLRFRTTGLWFT
+609 ELPPLSFRTAGLWFT
-624 IPGDFRRAIYD
+624 IPGELRRAIYD
-635 RSLNFGGALHALEHA
+635 GNFNFGGALHALEHA

-697 AQGLMERVTRLT
+697 AQELMERVTRLT

-716 PCEVGCPACILS
+716 PCEARMPCLHPLAQVRERQPPHGQAGGAPAAGGDAGEDEGDS
-728 PKCGNDNRPMD
+728 GRSGNRRQMENEKKMMMTIPAPIETIQKRVSCRTFDGRPID
-739 KQGALLLLEGMLE
+739 GKTKEKLCEFLRSNTRGPFGNPLRFDLIDLTEAE
-752 RMGGPGTRV
+752 RGPN

>member
-1 VAAVIETALESLK
+1 VIETVLESL
-14 RSPRF
+14 RMSPRF
-19 RDRIAHIEVLPPRE
+19 RDRIAHIEVLQARKPR
-33 PQFGELGTPLSAG
+33 FGELRAPLSAG
-46 IAHYLDSRHIR
+46 IAHYLNSRHIR

-69 RAGRNIVLCTP
+69 RAGRNVILCTP

-147 GRIREM
+147 GRIREI

-180 LRFVVFDEAHRY
+180 LRYVVFDEAHRY

-212 FYGSSPR
+212 FYGASPR

-262 FFDGVGTLSPH
+262 FFAGAGTLSPH

-307 KEATAAGSA
+307 KEAAAAGPILA
-316 LSEQIAAYRA
+316 EQIAAYRA
-326 GYLPQERR
+326 GYLPGERR

-416 KPHEQA
+416 KSHEQA

-437 CAVAELPFGTGSED
+437 CTVAELPLETGSEE
-451 IFPSEHASD
+451 IFPAANAGEM
-460 VLGELAAE
+460 LGELAAE

-474 PHGWVYTGRGR
+474 AHGWVYTGRGR

-497 DAYRITCDGVL
+497 DAYRITCGGVL

-513 TGQAYREAHMG
+513 AGQAYREAHLG

-532 THVVRRFDVENHL
+532 THVVRHFDVENHL

-564 LEILGTRSTRRLGQ
+564 LEILGTRGARRLGR
-578 MAVHLGELE
+578 MAFRLGELE

-597 IQNDQVIAREEL
+597 IQNDQVAAREEL
-609 ELPSLRFRTTGLWFT
+609 DLPPLHFRTTGLWFT
-624 IPGDFRRAIYD
+624 IPDDLRRALYD
-635 RSLNFGGALHALEHA
+635 RGLNFGGALHALEHA
-650 MIAILPL
+650 MIAILPF

-716 PCEVGCPACILS
+716 PCEAGCPACILS

-752 RMGGPGTRV
+752 RMRYQ

>member
-1 VAAVIETALESLK
+1 MIESALEAL
-14 RSPRF
+14 RQSPRF
-19 RDRIAHIEVLPPRE
+19 RDRIAHIEVLPARE
-33 PQFGELGTPLSAG
+33 PEYGELGKPLPAALSR
-46 IAHYLDSRHIR
+46 YLDARGIR

-62 CQAVEAL
+62 CGAVEAL
-69 RAGRNIVLCTP
+69 RAGRNVILCTP

-86 LGFDLPVFETLESD
+86 LGFDLPVFETLARD
-100 RQATA
+100 RLATA

-118 LKVFKDMERATGIR
+118 LKVFREMERVTGIR

-147 GRIREM
+147 GRIREI
-153 SRIIVTNPHELHHVL
+153 SRIILTNPHELHHVL

-180 LRFVVFDEAHRY
+180 LRYVVFDEAHRY

-212 FYGSSPR
+212 FYGASPS

-234 EKLVGLPFEVISE
+234 EKLAGLPFDVISG

-262 FFDGVGTLSPH
+262 FFDGAGALSPH

-307 KEATAAGSA
+307 KEATKAGSA
-316 LSEQIAAYRA
+316 LSGQIAAYRA

-381 AGRSGRRNRDALAVL
+381 AGRSGRRNREALAVL
-396 VAFQNP
+396 VAFQDP
-402 LDQYLMKHPESFFG
+402 LDQYLMKHPGSFFG

-437 CAVAELPFGTGSED
+437 CAVAELPFDAGRED
-451 IFPSEHASD
+451 TLPGEASAG
-460 VLGELAAE
+460 LLPELAAE

-497 DAYRITCDGVL
+497 DAYRITCEGAL

-513 TGQAYREAHMG
+513 VSQACREAHLG

-532 THVVRRFDVENHL
+532 SYVVRRFDAENRL
-545 VEVERKDVDYY
+545 VEVERRDVDYY
-556 TQAVKAVD
+556 TRAIKAVD
-564 LEILGTRSTRRLGQ
+564 LEILGTKDMRRMGR
-578 MAVHLGELE
+578 MIFCLGELE
-587 VTEATLGYKV
+587 VTETTLGYKV
-597 IQNDQVIAREEL
+597 IRDDQVAAREDL
-609 ELPSLRFRTTGLWFT
+609 ELPPLRFPTTGLWFT
-624 IPGDFRRAIYD
+624 IPDELRRAIHD
-635 RSLNFGGALHALEHA
+635 RGLSFGGALHALEHA
-650 MIAILPL
+650 MIAILPF
-657 EVMCDRWDIG
+657 EVLCDRWDIG
-667 GLSTPGHPGTGEP
+667 GLSTPVHPGTGEP

-697 AQGLMERVTRLT
+697 AQGLMDRVARLT

-716 PCEVGCPACILS
+716 PCETGCPACILS

-739 KQGALLLLEGMLE
+739 KQGALLLLEGMLD
-752 RMGGPGTRV
+752 RMR

>member
-1 VAAVIETALESLK
+1 MIESALEAL
-14 RSPRF
+14 RQSPRF
-19 RDRIAHIEVLPPRE
+19 RDRIAHIEVLPARE
-33 PQFGELGTPLSAG
+33 PEYGELGKPLPAALSR
-46 IAHYLDSRHIR
+46 YLDARGIR

-62 CQAVEAL
+62 CGAVEAL
-69 RAGRNIVLCTP
+69 RAGRNVILCTP

-86 LGFDLPVFETLESD
+86 LGFDLPVFETLARD
-100 RQATA
+100 RLATA

-118 LKVFKDMERATGIR
+118 LKVFREMERVTGIR

-147 GRIREM
+147 GRIREI
-153 SRIIVTNPHELHHVL
+153 SRIILTNPHELHHVL

-180 LRFVVFDEAHRY
+180 LRYVVFDEAHRY

-212 FYGSSPR
+212 FYGASPS

-234 EKLVGLPFEVISE
+234 EKLAGLPFDVISG

-262 FFDGVGTLSPH
+262 FFDGAGALSPH

-307 KEATAAGSA
+307 KEATKAGSA
-316 LSEQIAAYRA
+316 LSGQIAAYRA

-381 AGRSGRRNRDALAVL
+381 AGRSGRRNREALAVL
-396 VAFQNP
+396 VAFQDP
-402 LDQYLMKHPESFFG
+402 LDQYLMKHPGSFFG

-437 CAVAELPFGTGSED
+437 CAVAELPFDAGRED
-451 IFPSEHASD
+451 TLPGEASAG
-460 VLGELAAE
+460 LLPELAAE

-497 DAYRITCDGVL
+497 DAYRITCEGAL

-513 TGQAYREAHMG
+513 VSQACREAHLG

-532 THVVRRFDVENHL
+532 SYVVRRFDAENRL
-545 VEVERKDVDYY
+545 VEVERRDVDYY
-556 TQAVKAVD
+556 TRAIKAVD
-564 LEILGTRSTRRLGQ
+564 LEILGTKDMRRMGR
-578 MAVHLGELE
+578 MIFCLGELE
-587 VTEATLGYKV
+587 VTETTLGYKV
-597 IQNDQVIAREEL
+597 IRDDQVAAREDL
-609 ELPSLRFRTTGLWFT
+609 ELPPLRFRTTGLWFT
-624 IPGDFRRAIYD
+624 IPDELRRAIHD
-635 RSLNFGGALHALEHA
+635 RGLSFGGALHALEHA
-650 MIAILPL
+650 MIAILPFEIL
-657 EVMCDRWDIG
+657 CDRWDIG

-697 AQGLMERVTRLT
+697 AQGLMDRVARLT

-716 PCEVGCPACILS
+716 PCETGCPACILS

-739 KQGALLLLEGMLE
+739 KQGALLLLEGMLD
-752 RMGGPGTRV
+752 RMR

>member
-1 VAAVIETALESLK
+1 
-14 RSPRF
+14 
-19 RDRIAHIEVLPPRE
+19 
-33 PQFGELGTPLSAG
+33 
-46 IAHYLDSRHIR
+46 
-57 LYSHQ
+57 
-62 CQAVEAL
+62 
-69 RAGRNIVLCTP
+69 
-80 TASGKT
+80 
-86 LGFDLPVFETLESD
+86 
-100 RQATA
+100 
-105 LFVYPTKALSNDQ
+105 
-118 LKVFKDMERATGIR
+118 
-132 ADAAVYDGDTPVSRR
+132 
-147 GRIREM
+147 
-153 SRIIVTNPHELHHVL
+153 
-168 PWHSKWERFFRN
+168 
-180 LRFVVFDEAHRY
+180 
-192 RGVFGSNVAF
+192 
-202 VIRRL
+202 
-207 RRIAR
+207 
-212 FYGSSPR
+212 
-219 FVLST
+219 
-224 ATLANPQEFG
+224 
-234 EKLVGLPFEVISE
+234 
-247 DGSPRGGKTFLFYNP
+247 
-262 FFDGVGTLSPH
+262 
-273 QETRDL
+273 
-279 FLYFVKRG
+279 
-287 LQTLCFT
+287 
-294 ASRRM
+294 M

-307 KEATAAGSA
+307 KEATKAGSS

-339 LKRGL
+339 LKQGL

-402 LDQYLMKHPESFFG
+402 LDQYLMKHPGSFFG

-437 CAVAELPFGTGSED
+437 CAVAELPFDAGQED
-451 IFPSEHASD
+451 ILPGQAAAG
-460 VLGELAAE
+460 LLPELAAE

-497 DAYRITCDGVL
+497 DAYRITCDGAL

-513 TGQAYREAHMG
+513 VSQACREAHLG

-532 THVVRRFDVENHL
+532 SYVVRRFDVENRL
-545 VEVERKDVDYY
+545 VEVERRDVDYY
-556 TQAVKAVD
+556 TQAIKAVD
-564 LEILGTRSTRRLGQ
+564 LEILGTRDMRRMGR
-578 MAVHLGELE
+578 MVFCLGELE
-587 VTEATLGYKV
+587 VTETTLGYKV
-597 IQNDQVIAREEL
+597 IQDDQVVAREEL
-609 ELPSLRFRTTGLWFT
+609 ELPPLRFRTTGLWFT
-624 IPGDFRRAIYD
+624 IPGELRRAIYD

-650 MIAILPL
+650 MIAILPF

-716 PCEVGCPACILS
+716 PCETGCPACILS

-752 RMGGPGTRV
+752 AMRG

>member
-1 VAAVIETALESLK
+1 VIESALEAL
-14 RSPRF
+14 RQSPRF
-19 RDRIAHIEVLPPRE
+19 RDRIAHIEVLPARE
-33 PQFGELGTPLSAG
+33 PEYGELGKPLPAALSR
-46 IAHYLDSRHIR
+46 YLDARGIR

-62 CQAVEAL
+62 CGAVEAL
-69 RAGRNIVLCTP
+69 RAGRNVILCTP

-86 LGFDLPVFETLESD
+86 LGFDLPVFETLARD
-100 RQATA
+100 RLATA

-118 LKVFKDMERATGIR
+118 LKVFREMERVTGIR

-147 GRIREM
+147 GRIREI
-153 SRIIVTNPHELHHVL
+153 SRIILTNPHELHHVL

-180 LRFVVFDEAHRY
+180 LRYVVFDEAHRY

-212 FYGSSPR
+212 FYGASPS

-234 EKLVGLPFEVISE
+234 EKLAGLPFDVISG

-262 FFDGVGTLSPH
+262 FFDGAGALSPH

-307 KEATAAGSA
+307 KEATKAGSA
-316 LSEQIAAYRA
+316 LSGQIAAYRA

-381 AGRSGRRNRDALAVL
+381 AGRSGRRNREALAVL
-396 VAFQNP
+396 VAFQDP
-402 LDQYLMKHPESFFG
+402 LDQYLMKHPGSFFG

-437 CAVAELPFGTGSED
+437 CAVAELPFDAGRED
-451 IFPSEHASD
+451 TLPGEASAG
-460 VLGELAAE
+460 LLPELAAE

-497 DAYRITCDGVL
+497 DAYRITCEGAL

-513 TGQAYREAHMG
+513 VSQACREAHLG

-532 THVVRRFDVENHL
+532 SYVVRRFDAENRL
-545 VEVERKDVDYY
+545 VEVERRDVDYY
-556 TQAVKAVD
+556 TRAIKAVD
-564 LEILGTRSTRRLGQ
+564 LEILGTKDMRRMGR
-578 MAVHLGELE
+578 MIFCLGELE
-587 VTEATLGYKV
+587 VTETTLGYKV
-597 IQNDQVIAREEL
+597 IRDDQVAAREDL
-609 ELPSLRFRTTGLWFT
+609 ELPPLRFRTTGLWFT
-624 IPGDFRRAIYD
+624 IPDELRRAIHD
-635 RSLNFGGALHALEHA
+635 RGLSFGGALHALEHA
-650 MIAILPL
+650 MIAILPF
-657 EVMCDRWDIG
+657 EVLCDRWDIG
-667 GLSTPGHPGTGEP
+667 GLSTPVHPGTGEP

-685 DGYEGGI
+685 DGHEGGI

-697 AQGLMERVTRLT
+697 AQGLMDRVTRLT

-716 PCEVGCPACILS
+716 PCETGCPACILS

-739 KQGALLLLEGMLE
+739 KQGALLLLAGMLE
-752 RMGGPGTRV
+752 NMRR

>member
-1 VAAVIETALESLK
+1 VAAVIESALDAL
-14 RSPRF
+14 RQSPRF
-19 RDRIAHIEVLPPRE
+19 RDRIAHIEVLPARE
-33 PQFGELGTPLSAG
+33 PEYGELGEPLPAALSR
-46 IAHYLDSRHIR
+46 YLDARGIR

-62 CQAVEAL
+62 CEAVEAL
-69 RAGRNIVLCTP
+69 RAGRNVILCTP

-86 LGFDLPVFETLESD
+86 LGFDLPVFETLARD
-100 RQATA
+100 RRAAA

-118 LKVFKDMERATGIR
+118 LKVFREMERATGIR

-147 GRIREM
+147 GRIREI
-153 SRIIVTNPHELHHVL
+153 SRIILTNPHELHHVL

-180 LRFVVFDEAHRY
+180 LRYVVFDEAHRY

-212 FYGSSPR
+212 FYGASPS

-234 EKLVGLPFEVISE
+234 EKLAGLPFDVISG

-262 FFDGVGTLSPH
+262 FFDGAGALSPH

-307 KEATAAGSA
+307 KEATKAGSA
-316 LSEQIAAYRA
+316 LSGQIAAYRA

-381 AGRSGRRNRDALAVL
+381 AGRSGRRNREALAVL
-396 VAFQNP
+396 VAFQDP
-402 LDQYLMKHPESFFG
+402 LDQYLMKHPGSFFG

-437 CAVAELPFGTGSED
+437 CAVAELPFDAGRED
-451 IFPSEHASD
+451 TLPGEASAG
-460 VLGELAAE
+460 LLPELAAE

-497 DAYRITCDGVL
+497 DAYRITCEGAL

-513 TGQAYREAHMG
+513 VSQACREAHLG

-532 THVVRRFDVENHL
+532 SYVVRRFDAENRL
-545 VEVERKDVDYY
+545 VEVERRDVDYY
-556 TQAVKAVD
+556 TRAIKAVD
-564 LEILGTRSTRRLGQ
+564 LEILGTKDMRRMGR
-578 MAVHLGELE
+578 MIFCLGELE
-587 VTEATLGYKV
+587 VTETTLGYKV
-597 IQNDQVIAREEL
+597 IRDDQVAAREDL
-609 ELPSLRFRTTGLWFT
+609 ELPPLRFRTTGLWFT
-624 IPGDFRRAIYD
+624 IPDELRRAIHD
-635 RSLNFGGALHALEHA
+635 RGLSFGGALHALEHA
-650 MIAILPL
+650 MIAILPF
-657 EVMCDRWDIG
+657 EVLCDRWDIG
-667 GLSTPGHPGTGEP
+667 GLSTPVHPGTGEP

-685 DGYEGGI
+685 DGHEGGI

-697 AQGLMERVTRLT
+697 AQGLMDRVTRLT

-716 PCEVGCPACILS
+716 PCETGCPACILS

-739 KQGALLLLEGMLE
+739 KQGALLLLAGMLE
-752 RMGGPGTRV
+752 NMRR

>member
-1 VAAVIETALESLK
+1 MIETALEALK
-14 RSPRF
+14 QSPRF
-19 RDRIAHIEVLPPRE
+19 RDRIAHVEILPARE
-33 PQFGELGTPLSAG
+33 PQYGELGEPLPAG
-46 IAHYLDSRHIR
+46 IARYLDARRIR

-62 CQAVEAL
+62 CEAVEAL
-69 RAGRNIVLCTP
+69 RAGRSVILCTP

-86 LGFDLPVFETLESD
+86 LGFNLPVFETLELD
-100 RQATA
+100 RRATA

-118 LKVFKDMERATGIR
+118 LKVFREMERAAGIR

-153 SRIIVTNPHELHHVL
+153 SRIILTNPHELHHFL
-168 PWHSKWERFFRN
+168 PWHAKWERFFRN
-180 LRFVVFDEAHRY
+180 LRYVVLDEAHRY

-212 FYGSSPR
+212 FYGASPR

-224 ATLANPQEFG
+224 ATLANPREFG
-234 EKLVGLPFEVISE
+234 ERLVGVPFDVISE

-262 FFDGVGTLSPH
+262 FFDGAGTHSPH

-307 KEATAAGSA
+307 KEAGKAGSA
-316 LSEQIAAYRA
+316 LSGQIAAYRA

-402 LDQYLMKHPESFFG
+402 LDQYLMKHPGSFFG

-437 CAVAELPFGTGSED
+437 CAVAELPYDAGQED
-451 IFPSEHASD
+451 ILPGEAAAG
-460 VLGELAAE
+460 LLPELADE

-492 DHIAR
+492 EHIAR
-497 DAYRITCDGVL
+497 DAYRISCGGAL

-513 TGQAYREAHMG
+513 VSQAYREAHPG

-532 THVVRRFDVENHL
+532 TYVVRRFDVENRL
-545 VEVERKDVDYY
+545 VEVERRDVDHY
-556 TQAVKAVD
+556 TQAIKAVD
-564 LEILGTRSTRRLGQ
+564 LEILGTRDMRRMGR
-578 MAVHLGELE
+578 MVFCLGELE
-587 VTEATLGYKV
+587 VTETTLGYKV
-597 IQNDQVIAREEL
+597 IQDDRVVARETL
-609 ELPSLRFRTTGLWFT
+609 DLPPLRFRTTGLWFT
-624 IPGDFRRAIYD
+624 IPDGLRRAVLD
-635 RSLNFGGALHALEHA
+635 RGLNFGGALHALEHA
-650 MIAILPL
+650 MIAILPF

-697 AQGLMERVTRLT
+697 AQVLMERVARQT

-716 PCEVGCPACILS
+716 PCETGCPACILS

-739 KQGALLLLEGMLE
+739 KQGALFLLQELQKLMNG
-752 RMGGPGTRV
+752 RAV

>member
-1 VAAVIETALESLK
+1 MIATALEALQQ
-14 RSPRF
+14 SPRF
-19 RDRIAHIEVLPPRE
+19 RDRIAHVEVLPARE
-33 PQFGELGTPLSAG
+33 PQYGELGEPLSAG
-46 IAHYLDSRHIR
+46 IAHYLDARRIR

-62 CQAVEAL
+62 CEAVEAL
-69 RAGRNIVLCTP
+69 RAGRNVILCTP

-86 LGFDLPVFETLESD
+86 LGFDLPVFETLERD

-118 LKVFKDMERATGIR
+118 LKVFKEMERATGIR

-147 GRIREM
+147 GRIREI
-153 SRIIVTNPHELHHVL
+153 SRIILTNPHELHHVL

-180 LRFVVFDEAHRY
+180 LRYVVFDEAHRY

-212 FYGSSPR
+212 FYGASPR

-234 EKLVGLPFEVISE
+234 EKLVGLPFDVISE

-262 FFDGVGTLSPH
+262 FFDGAGTHSPH

-307 KEATAAGSA
+307 KEAIKAGSA

-402 LDQYLMKHPESFFG
+402 LDQYLMKHPGSFFG

-437 CAVAELPFGTGSED
+437 CAVAELPFDTGRE
-451 IFPSEHASD
+451 D
-460 VLGELAAE
+460 VLTGEAASALLPELAAE
-468 GLVKET
+468 GLVRET

-492 DHIAR
+492 EHIAR
-497 DAYRITCDGVL
+497 DAYRITCGDAL

-513 TGQAYREAHMG
+513 VSQAFREAHLG

-532 THVVRRFDVENHL
+532 TYVVRRFDAENRL
-545 VEVERKDVDYY
+545 VEAERKDVDYY
-556 TQAVKAVD
+556 TQAIKAVD
-564 LEILGTRSTRRLGQ
+564 LEILDTRHMRRMGR
-578 MAVHLGELE
+578 MVFCLGELE
-587 VTEATLGYKV
+587 VAETTLGYKV
-597 IQNDQVIAREEL
+597 IQDDQVVARETL
-609 ELPSLRFRTTGLWFT
+609 ELPPLRFRTTGLWFT
-624 IPGDFRRAIYD
+624 IPDELRRAIHD
-635 RSLNFGGALHALEHA
+635 RGLNFGGALHALEHA
-650 MIAILPL
+650 MIAILPF

-667 GLSTPGHPGTGEP
+667 GLSTPGHPGTGEA

-697 AQGLMERVTRLT
+697 AQELMERVTRQT

-716 PCEVGCPACILS
+716 PCETGCPACILS

-752 RMGGPGTRV
+752 QMRE

>member
-1 VAAVIETALESLK
+1 MIESALEAL
-14 RSPRF
+14 RQSPRF
-19 RDRIAHIEVLPPRE
+19 RDRIAHIEVLPARE
-33 PQFGELGTPLSAG
+33 PEYGELGKPLPAALSR
-46 IAHYLDSRHIR
+46 YLDARGIR

-62 CQAVEAL
+62 CGAVEAL
-69 RAGRNIVLCTP
+69 RAGRNVILCTP

-86 LGFDLPVFETLESD
+86 LGFDLPVFETLARD
-100 RQATA
+100 RLATA

-118 LKVFKDMERATGIR
+118 LKVFREMERVTGIR

-147 GRIREM
+147 GRIREI
-153 SRIIVTNPHELHHVL
+153 SRIILTNPHELHHVL

-180 LRFVVFDEAHRY
+180 LRYVVFDEAHRY

-212 FYGSSPR
+212 FYGASPS

-234 EKLVGLPFEVISE
+234 EKLAGLPFDVISG

-262 FFDGVGTLSPH
+262 FFDGAGALSPH

-307 KEATAAGSA
+307 KEATKAGSA
-316 LSEQIAAYRA
+316 LSGQIAAYRA

-381 AGRSGRRNRDALAVL
+381 AGRSGRRNREALAVL
-396 VAFQNP
+396 VAFQDP
-402 LDQYLMKHPESFFG
+402 LDQYLMKHPGSFFG

-437 CAVAELPFGTGSED
+437 CAVAELPFDAGRED
-451 IFPSEHASD
+451 TLPGEASAG
-460 VLGELAAE
+460 LLPELAAE

-497 DAYRITCDGVL
+497 DAYRITCEGAL

-513 TGQAYREAHMG
+513 VSQACREAHLG

-532 THVVRRFDVENHL
+532 SYVVRRFDAENRL
-545 VEVERKDVDYY
+545 VEVERRDVDYY
-556 TQAVKAVD
+556 TRAIKAVD
-564 LEILGTRSTRRLGQ
+564 LEILGTKDMRRMGR
-578 MAVHLGELE
+578 MIFCLGELE
-587 VTEATLGYKV
+587 VTETTLGYKV
-597 IQNDQVIAREEL
+597 IRDDQVAAREDL
-609 ELPSLRFRTTGLWFT
+609 ELPPLRFPTTGLWFT
-624 IPGDFRRAIYD
+624 IPDELRRAIHD
-635 RSLNFGGALHALEHA
+635 RGLSFGGALHALEHA
-650 MIAILPL
+650 MIAILPFEIL
-657 EVMCDRWDIG
+657 CDRWDIG
-667 GLSTPGHPGTGEP
+667 GLSTPVHPGTGEP

-685 DGYEGGI
+685 DGHEGGI

-697 AQGLMERVTRLT
+697 AQGLMDRVTRLT

-716 PCEVGCPACILS
+716 PCETGCPACILS

-739 KQGALLLLEGMLE
+739 KQGALLLLAGMLE
-752 RMGGPGTRV
+752 NMRR

>member
-1 VAAVIETALESLK
+1 MIESALEAL
-14 RSPRF
+14 RQSPRF
-19 RDRIAHIEVLPPRE
+19 RDRIAHIEVLPARE
-33 PQFGELGTPLSAG
+33 PEYGELGKPLPAALSR
-46 IAHYLDSRHIR
+46 YLDARGIR

-62 CQAVEAL
+62 CGAVEAL
-69 RAGRNIVLCTP
+69 RAGRNVILCTP

-86 LGFDLPVFETLESD
+86 LGFDLPVFETLARD
-100 RQATA
+100 RLATA

-118 LKVFKDMERATGIR
+118 LKVFREMERVTGIR

-147 GRIREM
+147 GRIREI
-153 SRIIVTNPHELHHVL
+153 SRIILTNPHELHHVL

-180 LRFVVFDEAHRY
+180 LRYVVFDEAHRY

-212 FYGSSPR
+212 FYGASPS

-234 EKLVGLPFEVISE
+234 EKLAGLPFDVISG

-262 FFDGVGTLSPH
+262 FFDGAGALSPH

-307 KEATAAGSA
+307 KEATKAGSA
-316 LSEQIAAYRA
+316 LSGQIAAYRA

-381 AGRSGRRNRDALAVL
+381 AGRSGRRNREALAVL
-396 VAFQNP
+396 VAFQDP
-402 LDQYLMKHPESFFG
+402 LDQYLMKHPGSFFG

-437 CAVAELPFGTGSED
+437 CAVAELPFDAGRED
-451 IFPSEHASD
+451 TLPGEASAG
-460 VLGELAAE
+460 LLPELAAE

-474 PHGWVYTGRGR
+474 PHGWVSPGRGR

-497 DAYRITCDGVL
+497 DAYRITCEGAL

-513 TGQAYREAHMG
+513 VSQACREAHLG

-532 THVVRRFDVENHL
+532 SYVVRRFDAENRL
-545 VEVERKDVDYY
+545 VEVERRDVDYY
-556 TQAVKAVD
+556 TRAIKAVD
-564 LEILGTRSTRRLGQ
+564 LEILGTKDMRRMGR
-578 MAVHLGELE
+578 MIFCLGELE
-587 VTEATLGYKV
+587 VTETTLGYKV
-597 IQNDQVIAREEL
+597 IRDDQVAAREDL
-609 ELPSLRFRTTGLWFT
+609 ELPPLRFPTTGLWFT
-624 IPGDFRRAIYD
+624 IPDELRRAIHD
-635 RSLNFGGALHALEHA
+635 RGLSFGGALHALEHA
-650 MIAILPL
+650 MIAILPFEIL
-657 EVMCDRWDIG
+657 CDRWDIG

-697 AQGLMERVTRLT
+697 AQGLMDRVARLT

-716 PCEVGCPACILS
+716 PCETGCPACILS

-739 KQGALLLLEGMLE
+739 KQGALLLLEGMLD
-752 RMGGPGTRV
+752 RMR

>member
-1 VAAVIETALESLK
+1 MIESALEAL
-14 RSPRF
+14 RQSPRF
-19 RDRIAHIEVLPPRE
+19 RDRIAHIEVLPARE
-33 PQFGELGTPLSAG
+33 PEYGELGKPLPAALSR
-46 IAHYLDSRHIR
+46 YLDARGIR

-62 CQAVEAL
+62 CGAVEAL
-69 RAGRNIVLCTP
+69 RAGRNVILCTP

-86 LGFDLPVFETLESD
+86 LGFDLPVFETLARD
-100 RQATA
+100 RRAAA

-118 LKVFKDMERATGIR
+118 LKVFREMERVTGIR

-147 GRIREM
+147 GRIREI
-153 SRIIVTNPHELHHVL
+153 SRIILTNPHELHHVL

-180 LRFVVFDEAHRY
+180 LRYVVFDEAHRY

-212 FYGSSPR
+212 FYGASPS

-234 EKLVGLPFEVISE
+234 EKLAGLPFDVISG

-262 FFDGVGTLSPH
+262 FFDGAGALSPH

-307 KEATAAGSA
+307 KEATKAGSA
-316 LSEQIAAYRA
+316 LSGQIAAYRA

-381 AGRSGRRNRDALAVL
+381 AGRSGRRNREALAVL
-396 VAFQNP
+396 VAFQDP
-402 LDQYLMKHPESFFG
+402 LDQYLMKHPGSFFG

-437 CAVAELPFGTGSED
+437 CAVAELPFDAGRED
-451 IFPSEHASD
+451 TLPGEASAG
-460 VLGELAAE
+460 LLPELAAE

-497 DAYRITCDGVL
+497 DAYRITCEGAL

-513 TGQAYREAHMG
+513 VSQACREAHLG

-532 THVVRRFDVENHL
+532 SYVVRRFDAENRL
-545 VEVERKDVDYY
+545 VEVERRDVDYY
-556 TQAVKAVD
+556 TRAIKAVD
-564 LEILGTRSTRRLGQ
+564 LEILGTKDMRRMGR
-578 MAVHLGELE
+578 MIFCLGELE
-587 VTEATLGYKV
+587 VTETTLGYKV
-597 IQNDQVIAREEL
+597 IRDDQVAAREDL
-609 ELPSLRFRTTGLWFT
+609 ELPPLRFPTTGLWFT
-624 IPGDFRRAIYD
+624 IPDELRRAIHD
-635 RSLNFGGALHALEHA
+635 RGLSFGGALHALEHA
-650 MIAILPL
+650 MIAILPFEIL
-657 EVMCDRWDIG
+657 CDRWDIG

-697 AQGLMERVTRLT
+697 AQGLMDRVARLT

-716 PCEVGCPACILS
+716 PCETGCPACILS

-739 KQGALLLLEGMLE
+739 KQGALLLLEGMLD
-752 RMGGPGTRV
+752 RMR

>member
-1 VAAVIETALESLK
+1 VIESALEAL
-14 RSPRF
+14 RQSPRF
-19 RDRIAHIEVLPPRE
+19 RDRIAHIEVLPARE
-33 PQFGELGTPLSAG
+33 PEYGELGKPLPAALSR
-46 IAHYLDSRHIR
+46 YLDARGIR

-62 CQAVEAL
+62 CGAVEAL
-69 RAGRNIVLCTP
+69 RAGRNVILCTP

-86 LGFDLPVFETLESD
+86 LGFDLPVFETLARD
-100 RQATA
+100 RLATA

-118 LKVFKDMERATGIR
+118 LKVFREMERVTGIR

-147 GRIREM
+147 GRIREI
-153 SRIIVTNPHELHHVL
+153 SRIILTNPHELHHVL

-180 LRFVVFDEAHRY
+180 LRYVVFDEAHRY

-212 FYGSSPR
+212 FYGASPS

-234 EKLVGLPFEVISE
+234 EKLAGLPFDVISG

-262 FFDGVGTLSPH
+262 FFDGAGALSPH

-307 KEATAAGSA
+307 KEATKAGSA
-316 LSEQIAAYRA
+316 LSGQIAAYRA

-381 AGRSGRRNRDALAVL
+381 AGRSGRRNREALAVL
-396 VAFQNP
+396 VAFQDP
-402 LDQYLMKHPESFFG
+402 LDQYLMKHPGSFFG

-437 CAVAELPFGTGSED
+437 CAVAELPFDAGRED
-451 IFPSEHASD
+451 TLPGEASAG
-460 VLGELAAE
+460 LLPELAAE

-497 DAYRITCDGVL
+497 DAYRITCEGAL

-513 TGQAYREAHMG
+513 VSQACREAHLG

-532 THVVRRFDVENHL
+532 SYVVRRFDAENRL
-545 VEVERKDVDYY
+545 VEVERRDVDYY
-556 TQAVKAVD
+556 TRAIKAVD
-564 LEILGTRSTRRLGQ
+564 LEILGTKDMRRMGR
-578 MAVHLGELE
+578 MIFCLGELE
-587 VTEATLGYKV
+587 VTETTLGYKV
-597 IQNDQVIAREEL
+597 IRDDQVAAREDL
-609 ELPSLRFRTTGLWFT
+609 ELPPLRFPTTGLWFT
-624 IPGDFRRAIYD
+624 IPDELRRAIHD
-635 RSLNFGGALHALEHA
+635 RGLSFGGALHALEHA
-650 MIAILPL
+650 MIAILPFEIL
-657 EVMCDRWDIG
+657 CDRWDIG

-697 AQGLMERVTRLT
+697 AQGLMDRVARLT

-716 PCEVGCPACILS
+716 PCETGCPACILS

-739 KQGALLLLEGMLE
+739 KQGALLLLEGMLD
-752 RMGGPGTRV
+752 RMR

>member
-1 VAAVIETALESLK
+1 MIESALDAL
-14 RSPRF
+14 RQSPRF
-19 RDRIAHIEVLPPRE
+19 RDRIAHIEVLPARE
-33 PQFGELGTPLSAG
+33 PEYGELGKPLPAALSR
-46 IAHYLDSRHIR
+46 YLDARGIR

-62 CQAVEAL
+62 CGAVEAL
-69 RAGRNIVLCTP
+69 RAGRNVILCTP

-86 LGFDLPVFETLESD
+86 LGFDLPVFETLARD
-100 RQATA
+100 RRAAA

-118 LKVFKDMERATGIR
+118 LKVFREMERVTGIR

-147 GRIREM
+147 GRIREI
-153 SRIIVTNPHELHHVL
+153 SRIILTNPHELHHVL

-180 LRFVVFDEAHRY
+180 LRYVVFDEAHRY

-212 FYGSSPR
+212 FYGASPS

-234 EKLVGLPFEVISE
+234 EKLAGLPFDVISG

-262 FFDGVGTLSPH
+262 FFDGAGALSPH

-307 KEATAAGSA
+307 KEATKAGSA
-316 LSEQIAAYRA
+316 LSGQIAAYRA

-381 AGRSGRRNRDALAVL
+381 AGRSGRRNREALAVL
-396 VAFQNP
+396 VAFQDP
-402 LDQYLMKHPESFFG
+402 LDQYLMKHPGSFFG

-437 CAVAELPFGTGSED
+437 CAVAELPFDAGRED
-451 IFPSEHASD
+451 TLPGEASAG
-460 VLGELAAE
+460 LLPELAAE

-497 DAYRITCDGVL
+497 DAYRITCEGAL

-513 TGQAYREAHMG
+513 VSQACREAHLG

-532 THVVRRFDVENHL
+532 SYVVRRFDAENRL
-545 VEVERKDVDYY
+545 VEVERRDVDYY
-556 TQAVKAVD
+556 TRAIKAVD
-564 LEILGTRSTRRLGQ
+564 LEILGTKDMRRMGR
-578 MAVHLGELE
+578 MIFCLGELE
-587 VTEATLGYKV
+587 VTETTLGYKV
-597 IQNDQVIAREEL
+597 IRDDQVAAREDL
-609 ELPSLRFRTTGLWFT
+609 ELPPLRFPTTGLWFT
-624 IPGDFRRAIYD
+624 IPDELRRAIHD
-635 RSLNFGGALHALEHA
+635 RGLSFGGALHALEHA
-650 MIAILPL
+650 MIAILPFEIL
-657 EVMCDRWDIG
+657 CDRWDIG

-697 AQGLMERVTRLT
+697 AQGLMDRVARLT

-716 PCEVGCPACILS
+716 PCETGCPACILS

-739 KQGALLLLEGMLE
+739 KQGALLLLEGMLD
-752 RMGGPGTRV
+752 RMR

>member
-1 VAAVIETALESLK
+1 VIETALELLK

-19 RDRIAHIEVLPPRE
+19 RERIAHIEALPARE
-33 PQFGELGTPLSAG
+33 PQFGELGAPLSAG
-46 IAHYLDSRHIR
+46 ITHYLNSRHIR

-69 RAGRNIVLCTP
+69 RAGRNVVLCTP

-118 LKVFKDMERATGIR
+118 LKVFKDIERATGIR

-180 LRFVVFDEAHRY
+180 LRYVVFDEAHRY

-207 RRIAR
+207 RRIAG
-212 FYGSSPR
+212 FYGASPR

-234 EKLVGLPFEVISE
+234 EKLVGLPFDVISE

-262 FFDGVGTLSPH
+262 FFDGAGTLSPH

-307 KEATAAGSA
+307 KEATAAGGA

-326 GYLPQERR
+326 GYLPKERR

-402 LDQYLMKHPESFFG
+402 LDQYLMKHSESFFG

-422 IIDLANPYI
+422 IIDLENPYI

-437 CAVAELPFGTGSED
+437 CAVAELPLDARGEA
-451 IFPSEHASD
+451 IFPTAHVGE
-460 VLGELAAE
+460 LLPELAAE
-468 GLVKET
+468 GLVKDT
-474 PHGWVYTGRGR
+474 PHGWVYTGRAR

-513 TGQAYREAHMG
+513 TGQAYREAHLG
-524 AVLLHQGE
+524 SVLLHQGE
-532 THVVRRFDVENHL
+532 THVVRRFDPENHL

-556 TQAVKAVD
+556 TQAVKTVD
-564 LEILGTRSTRRLGQ
+564 LEILATRDTRRLGQ

-587 VTEATLGYKV
+587 VTETTLGYKV

-609 ELPSLRFRTTGLWFT
+609 ELPPLSFRTTGLWFM
-624 IPGDFRRAIYD
+624 IPGELRRAIYD
-635 RSLNFGGALHALEHA
+635 RNLNFGGALHALEHA

-667 GLSTPGHPGTGEP
+667 GLSTPGHAGTGEP

-697 AQGLMERVTRLT
+697 ALELMERVTRLT

-716 PCEVGCPACILS
+716 PCDIGCPACILS

-739 KQGALLLLEGMLE
+739 KQGALFLLQELQKLMTGKDA
-752 RMGGPGTRV
+752 

>member
-1 VAAVIETALESLK
+1 MIESALEAL
-14 RSPRF
+14 RQSPRF
-19 RDRIAHIEVLPPRE
+19 RDRIAHIEVLPARE
-33 PQFGELGTPLSAG
+33 PEYGELGEPLPAALSR
-46 IAHYLDSRHIR
+46 YLDARGIR

-62 CQAVEAL
+62 CGAVEAL
-69 RAGRNIVLCTP
+69 RAGRNVILCTP

-86 LGFDLPVFETLESD
+86 LGFDLPVFETLARD
-100 RQATA
+100 RRAAA

-118 LKVFKDMERATGIR
+118 LKVFREMERVTGIR

-147 GRIREM
+147 GRIREI
-153 SRIIVTNPHELHHVL
+153 SRIILTNPHELHHVL

-180 LRFVVFDEAHRY
+180 LRYVVFDEAHRY

-212 FYGSSPR
+212 FYGASPS

-234 EKLVGLPFEVISE
+234 EKLAGLPFDVISG

-262 FFDGVGTLSPH
+262 FFDGAGALSPH

-307 KEATAAGSA
+307 KEATKAGSA
-316 LSEQIAAYRA
+316 LSGQIAAYRA

-381 AGRSGRRNRDALAVL
+381 AGRSGRRNREALAVL
-396 VAFQNP
+396 VAFQDP
-402 LDQYLMKHPESFFG
+402 LDQYLMKHPGSFFG

-437 CAVAELPFGTGSED
+437 CAVAELPFDAGRED
-451 IFPSEHASD
+451 TLPGEASAG
-460 VLGELAAE
+460 LLPELAAE

-497 DAYRITCDGVL
+497 DAYRITCEGAL

-513 TGQAYREAHMG
+513 VSQACREAHLG

-532 THVVRRFDVENHL
+532 SYVVRRFDAENRL
-545 VEVERKDVDYY
+545 VEVERRDVDYY
-556 TQAVKAVD
+556 TRAIKAVD
-564 LEILGTRSTRRLGQ
+564 LEILGTKDMRRMGR
-578 MAVHLGELE
+578 MIFCLGELE
-587 VTEATLGYKV
+587 VTETTLGYKV
-597 IQNDQVIAREEL
+597 IRDDQVAAREDL
-609 ELPSLRFRTTGLWFT
+609 ELPPLRFPTTGLWFT
-624 IPGDFRRAIYD
+624 IPDELRRAIHD
-635 RSLNFGGALHALEHA
+635 RGLSFGGALHALEHA
-650 MIAILPL
+650 MIAILPFEIL
-657 EVMCDRWDIG
+657 CDRWDIG

-697 AQGLMERVTRLT
+697 AQGLMDRVARLT

-716 PCEVGCPACILS
+716 PCETGCPACILS

-739 KQGALLLLEGMLE
+739 KQGALLLLEGMLD
-752 RMGGPGTRV
+752 RMR

>member
-1 VAAVIETALESLK
+1 MIESALEAL
-14 RSPRF
+14 RQSPRF
-19 RDRIAHIEVLPPRE
+19 RDRIAHIEVLPARE
-33 PQFGELGTPLSAG
+33 PEYGELGKPLPAALSR
-46 IAHYLDSRHIR
+46 YLDARGIR

-62 CQAVEAL
+62 CGAVEAL
-69 RAGRNIVLCTP
+69 RAGRNVILCTP

-86 LGFDLPVFETLESD
+86 LGFDLPVFETLARD
-100 RQATA
+100 RLATA

-118 LKVFKDMERATGIR
+118 LKVFREMERVTGIR

-147 GRIREM
+147 GRIREI
-153 SRIIVTNPHELHHVL
+153 SRIILTNPHELHHVL

-180 LRFVVFDEAHRY
+180 LRYVVFDEAHRY

-212 FYGSSPR
+212 FYGASPS

-234 EKLVGLPFEVISE
+234 EKLAGLPFDVISG

-262 FFDGVGTLSPH
+262 FFDGAGALSPH

-307 KEATAAGSA
+307 KEATKAGSA
-316 LSEQIAAYRA
+316 LSGQIAAYRA

-381 AGRSGRRNRDALAVL
+381 AGRSGRRNREALAVL
-396 VAFQNP
+396 VAFQDP
-402 LDQYLMKHPESFFG
+402 LDQYLMKHPGSFFG

-437 CAVAELPFGTGSED
+437 CAVAELPFDAGQED
-451 IFPSEHASD
+451 ILPGEVSAG
-460 VLGELAAE
+460 LLPELAAE

-497 DAYRITCDGVL
+497 DAYRITCEGAL

-513 TGQAYREAHMG
+513 VSQACREAHLG

-532 THVVRRFDVENHL
+532 SYVVRRFDAENRL
-545 VEVERKDVDYY
+545 VEVERRDVDYY
-556 TQAVKAVD
+556 TRAIKAVD
-564 LEILGTRSTRRLGQ
+564 LEILGTKDMRRMGR
-578 MAVHLGELE
+578 MIFCLGELE
-587 VTEATLGYKV
+587 VTETTLGYKV
-597 IQNDQVIAREEL
+597 IRDDQVAAREDL
-609 ELPSLRFRTTGLWFT
+609 ELPPLRFPTTGLWFT
-624 IPGDFRRAIYD
+624 IPDELRRAIHD
-635 RSLNFGGALHALEHA
+635 RGLSFGGALHALEHA
-650 MIAILPL
+650 MIAILPFEIL
-657 EVMCDRWDIG
+657 CDRWDIG

-697 AQGLMERVTRLT
+697 AQGLMDRVARLT

-716 PCEVGCPACILS
+716 PCETGCPACILS

-739 KQGALLLLEGMLE
+739 KQGALLLLEGMLD
-752 RMGGPGTRV
+752 RMR

>member
-1 VAAVIETALESLK
+1 VIESALEAL
-14 RSPRF
+14 RQSPRF
-19 RDRIAHIEVLPPRE
+19 RDRIAHIEVLPARE
-33 PQFGELGTPLSAG
+33 PEYGELGKPLPAALSR
-46 IAHYLDSRHIR
+46 YLDARGIR

-62 CQAVEAL
+62 CEAVEAL
-69 RAGRNIVLCTP
+69 RAGRNVILCTP

-86 LGFDLPVFETLESD
+86 LGFDLPVFETLARD
-100 RQATA
+100 RLATA

-118 LKVFKDMERATGIR
+118 LKVFREMERVTGIR

-147 GRIREM
+147 GRIREI
-153 SRIIVTNPHELHHVL
+153 SRIILTNPHELHHVL

-180 LRFVVFDEAHRY
+180 LRYVVFDEAHRY

-212 FYGSSPR
+212 FYGASPS

-234 EKLVGLPFEVISE
+234 EKLAGLPFDVISG

-262 FFDGVGTLSPH
+262 FFDGAGALSPH

-307 KEATAAGSA
+307 KEATKAGSA
-316 LSEQIAAYRA
+316 LSGQIAAYRA

-381 AGRSGRRNRDALAVL
+381 AGRSGRRNREALAVL
-396 VAFQNP
+396 VAFQDP
-402 LDQYLMKHPESFFG
+402 LDQYLMKHPGSFFG

-437 CAVAELPFGTGSED
+437 CAVAELPFDAGRED
-451 IFPSEHASD
+451 TLPGEASAG
-460 VLGELAAE
+460 LLPELAAE

-497 DAYRITCDGVL
+497 DAYRITCEGAL

-513 TGQAYREAHMG
+513 VSQACREAHLG

-532 THVVRRFDVENHL
+532 SYVVRRFDAENRL
-545 VEVERKDVDYY
+545 VEVERRDVDYY
-556 TQAVKAVD
+556 TRAIKAVD
-564 LEILGTRSTRRLGQ
+564 LEILGTKDMRRMGR
-578 MAVHLGELE
+578 MIFCLGELE
-587 VTEATLGYKV
+587 VTETTLGYKV
-597 IQNDQVIAREEL
+597 IRDDQVAAREDL
-609 ELPSLRFRTTGLWFT
+609 ELPPLRFPTTGLWFT
-624 IPGDFRRAIYD
+624 IPDELRRAIHD
-635 RSLNFGGALHALEHA
+635 RGLSFGGALHALEHA
-650 MIAILPL
+650 MIAILPFEIL
-657 EVMCDRWDIG
+657 CDRWDIG

-697 AQGLMERVTRLT
+697 AQGLMDRVARLT

-716 PCEVGCPACILS
+716 PCETGCPACILS

-739 KQGALLLLEGMLE
+739 KQGALLLLEGMLD
-752 RMGGPGTRV
+752 RMR

>member
-1 VAAVIETALESLK
+1 MIESALEAL
-14 RSPRF
+14 RQSPRF
-19 RDRIAHIEVLPPRE
+19 RDRIAHIEVLPARE
-33 PQFGELGTPLSAG
+33 PEYGELGKPLPAALSR
-46 IAHYLDSRHIR
+46 YLDARGIR

-62 CQAVEAL
+62 CGAVEAL
-69 RAGRNIVLCTP
+69 RAGRNVILCTP

-86 LGFDLPVFETLESD
+86 LGFDLPVFETLARD
-100 RQATA
+100 RLATA

-118 LKVFKDMERATGIR
+118 LKVFREMERVTGIR

-147 GRIREM
+147 GRIREI
-153 SRIIVTNPHELHHVL
+153 SRIILTNPHELHHVL

-180 LRFVVFDEAHRY
+180 LRYVVFDEAHRY

-212 FYGSSPR
+212 FYGASPS

-234 EKLVGLPFEVISE
+234 EKLAGLPFDVISG

-262 FFDGVGTLSPH
+262 FFDGAGALSPH

-307 KEATAAGSA
+307 KEATKAGSA
-316 LSEQIAAYRA
+316 LSGQIAAYRA

-381 AGRSGRRNRDALAVL
+381 AGRSGRRNREALAVL
-396 VAFQNP
+396 VAFQDP
-402 LDQYLMKHPESFFG
+402 LDQYLMKHPGSFFG

-437 CAVAELPFGTGSED
+437 CAVAELPFDAGRED
-451 IFPSEHASD
+451 TLPGEASAG
-460 VLGELAAE
+460 LLPELAAE

-497 DAYRITCDGVL
+497 DAYRITCEGAL

-513 TGQAYREAHMG
+513 VSQACREAHLG

-532 THVVRRFDVENHL
+532 SYVVRRFDAENRL
-545 VEVERKDVDYY
+545 VEVERRDVDYY
-556 TQAVKAVD
+556 TRAIKAVD
-564 LEILGTRSTRRLGQ
+564 LEILGTKDMRRMGR
-578 MAVHLGELE
+578 MIFCLGELE
-587 VTEATLGYKV
+587 VTETTLGYKV
-597 IQNDQVIAREEL
+597 IRDDQVAAREDL
-609 ELPSLRFRTTGLWFT
+609 ELPPLRFPTTGLWFT
-624 IPGDFRRAIYD
+624 IPDELRRAIHD
-635 RSLNFGGALHALEHA
+635 RGLSFGGALHALEHA
-650 MIAILPL
+650 MIAILPF
-657 EVMCDRWDIG
+657 EVLCDRWDIG
-667 GLSTPGHPGTGEP
+667 GLSTPVHPGTGEP

-685 DGYEGGI
+685 DGHEGGI

-697 AQGLMERVTRLT
+697 AQGLMDRVTRLT

-716 PCEVGCPACILS
+716 PCETGCPACILS

-739 KQGALLLLEGMLE
+739 KQGALLLLEGMLD
-752 RMGGPGTRV
+752 RMR